1 MNEITIRQ
9 WYDTFKSGE
18 ELVEVRIVDNAYKR
32 TYSGYFTDVNT
43 LLNEI
48 RKYDNCN
55 IYFTLNAINPACYD
69 REQHDRIVTK
79 PKSTT
84 SDNDIVGR
92 DWILIDIDT
101 KKPSDTNS
109 TDEEKEMAKE
119 VVNNVFKFLRDEGF
133 EKPVVCDSGNGF
145 HLLYKIAMKNSNE
158 NTTICKEFLQVLDML
173 FSNPNVEIDCTTHNA
188 SRVCKLYG
196 TFSRKGSNT
205 KKRPQRESKILRIPD
220 EIKITPNEYFA
231 KVAAMLPKPE
241 QPSKSNYYSNE
252 KFDLEAF
259 LNKHHIAV
267 RNIVRTSSFTKYIL
281 DECPFNSSHRAPD
294 SAIFEM
300 SNGGLGFKCL
310 HSSCSQYTWKDFRL
324 KFEPDAY
331 DHKEYQRH
339 EHKMQ
344 YYSSQKKEPFVP
356 KKEDSAKGKK
366 WLAMTDVQY
375 VDMSKL
381 VAIPTGYKELDKKII
396 GLLMGDVTV
405 LSGLSG
411 CVDCD
416 TEYFNGTEWKKI
428 SDYSY
433 GDKVLQYNKDG
444 SAELVYPTDYIKK
457 QCDYLSL
464 IKSKYGVNQCVSDE
478 HRIVYQTSKKNL
490 AIKTFAELKEQHAG
504 SKHGFIGKFYTT
516 FNYSGKGIPLSE
528 FEIRLMCAIICDG
541 HFCNLYKDKSTCRIN
556 LKKERK
562 KQRLEWILG
571 KLNMPIDKHQWNPKD
586 LGYNSYLVK
595 APRIEKEFSNF
606 WYDCNKEQMAIIC
619 DEILNW
625 DGYITPKR
633 KNFSSISK
641 KTIDFIQFCF
651 ACCGYRSTISIDDR
665 LGQKHYK
672 NICYSLTIT
681 KRNMV
686 SIFAS
691 NNPKKEF
698 PIYKTK
704 DGYKYCFSVPS
715 GMLVLRREGRINI
728 TGNSGKSSWIDC
740 VVLNAVQRGYKVGIW
755 SGELQDFRF
764 QSWIDQIAAGKN
776 YVCKKE
782 GYENYYYAP
791 KNISNQINKWLEGKL
806 FLYNNNYGSKWQQL
820 FADIKTLVE
829 NEGTQLVVLD
839 NLMALQIDSYDGD
852 KYTQQTRFINDLK
865 EYAKAKN
872 IHVILVCHPRKE
884 GGFLRKESISGTA
897 DLTNLADSVI
907 IIHRI
912 GKDFE
917 QRAGEFFGKD
927 KVLPYLKYNSAIEVC
942 KNRSMGVI
950 DLLVGM
956 YYEVESRRLKNEIS
970 ENIVYGWQEQP
981 AQLTFEPT
989 PESDVSDLQDIYDNM
1004 SNQLP
1009 FGSELQELPF

>member
-411 CVDCD
+411 
-416 TEYFNGTEWKKI
+416 
-428 SDYSY
+428 
-433 GDKVLQYNKDG
+433 
-444 SAELVYPTDYIKK
+444 
-457 QCDYLSL
+457 
-464 IKSKYGVNQCVSDE
+464 
-478 HRIVYQTSKKNL
+478 
-490 AIKTFAELKEQHAG
+490 
-504 SKHGFIGKFYTT
+504 
-516 FNYSGKGIPLSE
+516 SGK
-528 FEIRLMCAIICDG
+528 
-541 HFCNLYKDKSTCRIN
+541 T
-556 LKKERK
+556 
-562 KQRLEWILG
+562 
-571 KLNMPIDKHQWNPKD
+571 
-586 LGYNSYLVK
+586 
-595 APRIEKEFSNF
+595 
-606 WYDCNKEQMAIIC
+606 
-619 DEILNW
+619 
-625 DGYITPKR
+625 
-633 KNFSSISK
+633 
-641 KTIDFIQFCF
+641 
-651 ACCGYRSTISIDDR
+651 
-665 LGQKHYK
+665 
-672 NICYSLTIT
+672 
-681 KRNMV
+681 
-686 SIFAS
+686 
-691 NNPKKEF
+691 
-698 PIYKTK
+698 
-704 DGYKYCFSVPS
+704 
-715 GMLVLRREGRINI
+715 
-728 TGNSGKSSWIDC
+728 SWIDC

-927 KVLPYLKYNSAIEVC
+927 KVIPYLKYNSVIEVC

-1009 FGSELQELPF
+1009 FGNELQELPF

>member
-43 LLNEI
+43 LLNGI

-344 YYSSQKKEPFVP
+344 YYSQQKKDVP
-356 KKEDSAKGKK
+356 KKEDSTKGKK

-411 CVDCD
+411 
-416 TEYFNGTEWKKI
+416 
-428 SDYSY
+428 
-433 GDKVLQYNKDG
+433 
-444 SAELVYPTDYIKK
+444 
-457 QCDYLSL
+457 
-464 IKSKYGVNQCVSDE
+464 
-478 HRIVYQTSKKNL
+478 
-490 AIKTFAELKEQHAG
+490 
-504 SKHGFIGKFYTT
+504 
-516 FNYSGKGIPLSE
+516 SGK
-528 FEIRLMCAIICDG
+528 
-541 HFCNLYKDKSTCRIN
+541 T
-556 LKKERK
+556 
-562 KQRLEWILG
+562 
-571 KLNMPIDKHQWNPKD
+571 
-586 LGYNSYLVK
+586 
-595 APRIEKEFSNF
+595 
-606 WYDCNKEQMAIIC
+606 
-619 DEILNW
+619 
-625 DGYITPKR
+625 
-633 KNFSSISK
+633 
-641 KTIDFIQFCF
+641 
-651 ACCGYRSTISIDDR
+651 
-665 LGQKHYK
+665 
-672 NICYSLTIT
+672 
-681 KRNMV
+681 
-686 SIFAS
+686 
-691 NNPKKEF
+691 
-698 PIYKTK
+698 
-704 DGYKYCFSVPS
+704 
-715 GMLVLRREGRINI
+715 
-728 TGNSGKSSWIDC
+728 SWIDC

-764 QSWIDQIAAGKN
+764 QSWIDQISAGKN

-791 KNISNQINKWLEGKL
+791 KNIANQINKWLEGKL
-806 FLYNNNYGSKWQQL
+806 FLYNNNYGSKWLQL

-829 NEGTQLVVLD
+829 NEGTQLIVLD

-927 KVLPYLKYNSAIEVC
+927 KVLPYLKYNSVIEVC

>member
-48 RKYDNCN
+48 GKYDNCN

-375 VDMSKL
+375 VDMSKM
-381 VAIPTGYKELDKKII
+381 ASIPTGYKELDKKII
-396 GLLMGDVTV
+396 GLLLGDVTV
-405 LSGLSG
+405 LSGGSG
-411 CVDCD
+411 
-416 TEYFNGTEWKKI
+416 
-428 SDYSY
+428 
-433 GDKVLQYNKDG
+433 
-444 SAELVYPTDYIKK
+444 A
-457 QCDYLSL
+457 
-464 IKSKYGVNQCVSDE
+464 
-478 HRIVYQTSKKNL
+478 
-490 AIKTFAELKEQHAG
+490 
-504 SKHGFIGKFYTT
+504 
-516 FNYSGKGIPLSE
+516 
-528 FEIRLMCAIICDG
+528 
-541 HFCNLYKDKSTCRIN
+541 
-556 LKKERK
+556 
-562 KQRLEWILG
+562 
-571 KLNMPIDKHQWNPKD
+571 
-586 LGYNSYLVK
+586 
-595 APRIEKEFSNF
+595 
-606 WYDCNKEQMAIIC
+606 
-619 DEILNW
+619 
-625 DGYITPKR
+625 
-633 KNFSSISK
+633 
-641 KTIDFIQFCF
+641 
-651 ACCGYRSTISIDDR
+651 
-665 LGQKHYK
+665 
-672 NICYSLTIT
+672 
-681 KRNMV
+681 
-686 SIFAS
+686 
-691 NNPKKEF
+691 
-698 PIYKTK
+698 
-704 DGYKYCFSVPS
+704 
-715 GMLVLRREGRINI
+715 
-728 TGNSGKSSWIDC
+728 GKSSWIDC
-740 VVLNAVQRGYKVGIW
+740 VALNAIQRGYKVGIW

-764 QSWIDQIAAGKN
+764 QSWINQIAAGKN
-776 YVCKKE
+776 YVCKRE
-782 GYENYYYAP
+782 GFENYYYAP
-791 KNISNQINKWLEGKL
+791 KNISNQISNWLEGKL

-820 FADIKTLVE
+820 FADVKELVDK
-829 NEGTQLVVLD
+829 EGVQLIVLD
-839 NLMALQIDSYDGD
+839 NLMALQIDNYEGD
-852 KYTQQTRFINDLK
+852 KYTQQTKFINDLK

-872 IHVILVCHPRKE
+872 VHVLLVCHPRKE
-884 GGFLRKESISGTA
+884 GIFLRKESISGTA
-897 DLTNLADSVI
+897 DLTNLADSVF

-927 KVLPYLKYNSAIEVC
+927 KVLPYLKYNSVIEVC

-1009 FGSELQELPF
+1009 FGSELPELPF

>member
-32 TYSGYFTDVNT
+32 TYSGYFTDVDT

-281 DECPFNSSHRAPD
+281 EECPFNSSHRAPD

-356 KKEDSAKGKK
+356 KKEDSTKGKK

-411 CVDCD
+411 
-416 TEYFNGTEWKKI
+416 
-428 SDYSY
+428 
-433 GDKVLQYNKDG
+433 
-444 SAELVYPTDYIKK
+444 
-457 QCDYLSL
+457 
-464 IKSKYGVNQCVSDE
+464 
-478 HRIVYQTSKKNL
+478 
-490 AIKTFAELKEQHAG
+490 
-504 SKHGFIGKFYTT
+504 
-516 FNYSGKGIPLSE
+516 SGK
-528 FEIRLMCAIICDG
+528 
-541 HFCNLYKDKSTCRIN
+541 T
-556 LKKERK
+556 
-562 KQRLEWILG
+562 
-571 KLNMPIDKHQWNPKD
+571 
-586 LGYNSYLVK
+586 
-595 APRIEKEFSNF
+595 
-606 WYDCNKEQMAIIC
+606 
-619 DEILNW
+619 
-625 DGYITPKR
+625 
-633 KNFSSISK
+633 
-641 KTIDFIQFCF
+641 
-651 ACCGYRSTISIDDR
+651 
-665 LGQKHYK
+665 
-672 NICYSLTIT
+672 
-681 KRNMV
+681 
-686 SIFAS
+686 
-691 NNPKKEF
+691 
-698 PIYKTK
+698 
-704 DGYKYCFSVPS
+704 
-715 GMLVLRREGRINI
+715 
-728 TGNSGKSSWIDC
+728 SWIDC

-764 QSWIDQIAAGKN
+764 QSWIDQISAGKN

-782 GYENYYYAP
+782 GYENYYYTP
-791 KNISNQINKWLEGKL
+791 KNIANQINKWLEGKL
-806 FLYNNNYGSKWQQL
+806 FLYNNNYGSEWQQL

-927 KVLPYLKYNSAIEVC
+927 KVLPYLKYNSVIEVC

-981 AQLTFEPT
+981 AQLTFETT

-1009 FGSELQELPF
+1009 FGNELQELPF

>member
-145 HLLYKIAMKNSNE
+145 HLLYKIAMKNNNE

-220 EIKITPNEYFA
+220 DVKITPNEYFA

-375 VDMSKL
+375 VDMSKM
-381 VAIPTGYKELDKKII
+381 ASIPTGYKELDKKII
-396 GLLMGDVTV
+396 GLLLGDVTV
-405 LSGLSG
+405 LSGGSG
-411 CVDCD
+411 
-416 TEYFNGTEWKKI
+416 
-428 SDYSY
+428 
-433 GDKVLQYNKDG
+433 
-444 SAELVYPTDYIKK
+444 A
-457 QCDYLSL
+457 
-464 IKSKYGVNQCVSDE
+464 
-478 HRIVYQTSKKNL
+478 
-490 AIKTFAELKEQHAG
+490 
-504 SKHGFIGKFYTT
+504 
-516 FNYSGKGIPLSE
+516 
-528 FEIRLMCAIICDG
+528 
-541 HFCNLYKDKSTCRIN
+541 
-556 LKKERK
+556 
-562 KQRLEWILG
+562 
-571 KLNMPIDKHQWNPKD
+571 
-586 LGYNSYLVK
+586 
-595 APRIEKEFSNF
+595 
-606 WYDCNKEQMAIIC
+606 
-619 DEILNW
+619 
-625 DGYITPKR
+625 
-633 KNFSSISK
+633 
-641 KTIDFIQFCF
+641 
-651 ACCGYRSTISIDDR
+651 
-665 LGQKHYK
+665 
-672 NICYSLTIT
+672 
-681 KRNMV
+681 
-686 SIFAS
+686 
-691 NNPKKEF
+691 
-698 PIYKTK
+698 
-704 DGYKYCFSVPS
+704 
-715 GMLVLRREGRINI
+715 
-728 TGNSGKSSWIDC
+728 GKSSWIDC
-740 VVLNAVQRGYKVGIW
+740 VALNAIQRGYKVGIW

-764 QSWIDQIAAGKN
+764 QSWINQIAAGKN
-776 YVCKKE
+776 YVCKRE
-782 GYENYYYAP
+782 GFENYYYAP
-791 KNISNQINKWLEGKL
+791 KNISNQISNWLEGKL

-820 FADIKTLVE
+820 FADVKELVDK
-829 NEGTQLVVLD
+829 EGVQLIVLD
-839 NLMALQIDSYDGD
+839 NLMALQIDNYEGD
-852 KYTQQTRFINDLK
+852 KYTQQTKFINDLK

-872 IHVILVCHPRKE
+872 VHVLLVCHPRKE
-884 GGFLRKESISGTA
+884 GIFLRKESISGTA
-897 DLTNLADSVI
+897 DLTNLADSVF

-927 KVLPYLKYNSAIEVC
+927 KVLPYLKYNSVIEVC

-981 AQLTFEPT
+981 TQLTFEPA

-1009 FGSELQELPF
+1009 FGNELQELPF

>member
-92 DWILIDIDT
+92 DWMLIDIDT

-173 FSNPNVEIDCTTHNA
+173 FSNPNVEIDCTTFNS
-188 SRVCKLYG
+188 SRICKLYG

-220 EIKITPNEYFA
+220 DVKITPNEYFA

-344 YYSSQKKEPFVP
+344 YYSQQKKEPFVP
-356 KKEDSAKGKK
+356 KKEDSTKGKK
-366 WLAMTDVQY
+366 WLAMTDIQY

-411 CVDCD
+411 
-416 TEYFNGTEWKKI
+416 
-428 SDYSY
+428 
-433 GDKVLQYNKDG
+433 
-444 SAELVYPTDYIKK
+444 
-457 QCDYLSL
+457 
-464 IKSKYGVNQCVSDE
+464 
-478 HRIVYQTSKKNL
+478 
-490 AIKTFAELKEQHAG
+490 
-504 SKHGFIGKFYTT
+504 
-516 FNYSGKGIPLSE
+516 SGK
-528 FEIRLMCAIICDG
+528 
-541 HFCNLYKDKSTCRIN
+541 T
-556 LKKERK
+556 
-562 KQRLEWILG
+562 
-571 KLNMPIDKHQWNPKD
+571 
-586 LGYNSYLVK
+586 
-595 APRIEKEFSNF
+595 
-606 WYDCNKEQMAIIC
+606 
-619 DEILNW
+619 
-625 DGYITPKR
+625 
-633 KNFSSISK
+633 
-641 KTIDFIQFCF
+641 
-651 ACCGYRSTISIDDR
+651 
-665 LGQKHYK
+665 
-672 NICYSLTIT
+672 
-681 KRNMV
+681 
-686 SIFAS
+686 
-691 NNPKKEF
+691 
-698 PIYKTK
+698 
-704 DGYKYCFSVPS
+704 
-715 GMLVLRREGRINI
+715 
-728 TGNSGKSSWIDC
+728 SWIDC

-764 QSWIDQIAAGKN
+764 QSWIDQISAGKN

-829 NEGTQLVVLD
+829 NEGTQLIVLD

-927 KVLPYLKYNSAIEVC
+927 KVLPYLKYNSVIEVC

>member
-55 IYFTLNAINPACYD
+55 IYFTLNAINPACYG

-188 SRVCKLYG
+188 SRTCKLYG

-241 QPSKSNYYSNE
+241 QPSKSNYYRNE

-281 DECPFNSSHRAPD
+281 DECPFNNSHRAPD

-344 YYSSQKKEPFVP
+344 YYSQQKKEPFVP

-366 WLAMTDVQY
+366 WLTMTDVQY
-375 VDMSKL
+375 VDMSKM
-381 VAIPTGYKELDKKII
+381 ASIPTGYKELDKKII
-396 GLLMGDVTV
+396 GLLLGDVTV
-405 LSGLSG
+405 LSGGSG
-411 CVDCD
+411 
-416 TEYFNGTEWKKI
+416 
-428 SDYSY
+428 
-433 GDKVLQYNKDG
+433 
-444 SAELVYPTDYIKK
+444 A
-457 QCDYLSL
+457 
-464 IKSKYGVNQCVSDE
+464 
-478 HRIVYQTSKKNL
+478 
-490 AIKTFAELKEQHAG
+490 
-504 SKHGFIGKFYTT
+504 
-516 FNYSGKGIPLSE
+516 
-528 FEIRLMCAIICDG
+528 
-541 HFCNLYKDKSTCRIN
+541 
-556 LKKERK
+556 
-562 KQRLEWILG
+562 
-571 KLNMPIDKHQWNPKD
+571 
-586 LGYNSYLVK
+586 
-595 APRIEKEFSNF
+595 
-606 WYDCNKEQMAIIC
+606 
-619 DEILNW
+619 
-625 DGYITPKR
+625 
-633 KNFSSISK
+633 
-641 KTIDFIQFCF
+641 
-651 ACCGYRSTISIDDR
+651 
-665 LGQKHYK
+665 
-672 NICYSLTIT
+672 
-681 KRNMV
+681 
-686 SIFAS
+686 
-691 NNPKKEF
+691 
-698 PIYKTK
+698 
-704 DGYKYCFSVPS
+704 
-715 GMLVLRREGRINI
+715 
-728 TGNSGKSSWIDC
+728 GKSSWIDC
-740 VVLNAVQRGYKVGIW
+740 VALNAIQRGYKVGIW

-764 QSWIDQIAAGKN
+764 QSWINQIAAGKN
-776 YVCKKE
+776 YVCKRE
-782 GYENYYYAP
+782 GFENYYYAP
-791 KNISNQINKWLEGKL
+791 KNISNQISNWLEGKL

-820 FADIKTLVE
+820 FADVKELVDK
-829 NEGTQLVVLD
+829 EGVQLIVLD
-839 NLMALQIDSYDGD
+839 NLMALQIDNYEGD
-852 KYTQQTRFINDLK
+852 KYTQQTKFINDLK

-872 IHVILVCHPRKE
+872 VHVLLVCHPRKE
-884 GGFLRKESISGTA
+884 GIFLRKESISGTA
-897 DLTNLADSVI
+897 DLTNLADSVF

-927 KVLPYLKYNSAIEVC
+927 KVLPYLKYNSVIEVC

>member
-344 YYSSQKKEPFVP
+344 YYSQQKKEPFVP

-375 VDMSKL
+375 VDMSKM
-381 VAIPTGYKELDKKII
+381 ASIPTGYKELDKKII
-396 GLLMGDVTV
+396 GLLLGDVTV
-405 LSGLSG
+405 LSGGSG
-411 CVDCD
+411 
-416 TEYFNGTEWKKI
+416 
-428 SDYSY
+428 
-433 GDKVLQYNKDG
+433 
-444 SAELVYPTDYIKK
+444 A
-457 QCDYLSL
+457 
-464 IKSKYGVNQCVSDE
+464 
-478 HRIVYQTSKKNL
+478 
-490 AIKTFAELKEQHAG
+490 
-504 SKHGFIGKFYTT
+504 
-516 FNYSGKGIPLSE
+516 
-528 FEIRLMCAIICDG
+528 
-541 HFCNLYKDKSTCRIN
+541 
-556 LKKERK
+556 
-562 KQRLEWILG
+562 
-571 KLNMPIDKHQWNPKD
+571 
-586 LGYNSYLVK
+586 
-595 APRIEKEFSNF
+595 
-606 WYDCNKEQMAIIC
+606 
-619 DEILNW
+619 
-625 DGYITPKR
+625 
-633 KNFSSISK
+633 
-641 KTIDFIQFCF
+641 
-651 ACCGYRSTISIDDR
+651 
-665 LGQKHYK
+665 
-672 NICYSLTIT
+672 
-681 KRNMV
+681 
-686 SIFAS
+686 
-691 NNPKKEF
+691 
-698 PIYKTK
+698 
-704 DGYKYCFSVPS
+704 
-715 GMLVLRREGRINI
+715 
-728 TGNSGKSSWIDC
+728 GKSSWIDC
-740 VVLNAVQRGYKVGIW
+740 VALNAIQRGYKVGIW

-764 QSWIDQIAAGKN
+764 QSWINQIAAGKN
-776 YVCKKE
+776 YVCKRE
-782 GYENYYYAP
+782 GFENYYYAP
-791 KNISNQINKWLEGKL
+791 KNISNQISNWLEGKL

-820 FADIKTLVE
+820 FADVKELVDK
-829 NEGTQLVVLD
+829 EGVQLIVLD
-839 NLMALQIDSYDGD
+839 NLMALQIDNYEGD
-852 KYTQQTRFINDLK
+852 KYTQQTKFINDLK

-872 IHVILVCHPRKE
+872 VHVLLVCHPRKE
-884 GGFLRKESISGTA
+884 GIFLRKESISGTA
-897 DLTNLADSVI
+897 DLTNLADSVF

-927 KVLPYLKYNSAIEVC
+927 KVLPYLKYNSVIEVC

-981 AQLTFEPT
+981 AQLTFGPT

-1009 FGSELQELPF
+1009 FGNELQELPF

>member
-1 MNEITIRQ
+1 MTMNEITIRQ

-32 TYSGYFTDVNT
+32 TYSGYFTDVDT

-69 REQHDRIVTK
+69 REQHDMIVTK

-173 FSNPNVEIDCTTHNA
+173 FSNSNVEIDCTTHNA

-220 EIKITPNEYFA
+220 EVKITPNEYFA

-259 LNKHHIAV
+259 LNKHHISV

-344 YYSSQKKEPFVP
+344 YYSQQKKEPFVP
-356 KKEDSAKGKK
+356 KKEDSTKGKK

-375 VDMSKL
+375 VDMSKM
-381 VAIPTGYKELDKKII
+381 ASIPTGYKELDKKII
-396 GLLMGDVTV
+396 GLLLGDVTV
-405 LSGLSG
+405 LSGGSG
-411 CVDCD
+411 
-416 TEYFNGTEWKKI
+416 
-428 SDYSY
+428 
-433 GDKVLQYNKDG
+433 
-444 SAELVYPTDYIKK
+444 A
-457 QCDYLSL
+457 
-464 IKSKYGVNQCVSDE
+464 
-478 HRIVYQTSKKNL
+478 
-490 AIKTFAELKEQHAG
+490 
-504 SKHGFIGKFYTT
+504 
-516 FNYSGKGIPLSE
+516 
-528 FEIRLMCAIICDG
+528 
-541 HFCNLYKDKSTCRIN
+541 
-556 LKKERK
+556 
-562 KQRLEWILG
+562 
-571 KLNMPIDKHQWNPKD
+571 
-586 LGYNSYLVK
+586 
-595 APRIEKEFSNF
+595 
-606 WYDCNKEQMAIIC
+606 
-619 DEILNW
+619 
-625 DGYITPKR
+625 
-633 KNFSSISK
+633 
-641 KTIDFIQFCF
+641 
-651 ACCGYRSTISIDDR
+651 
-665 LGQKHYK
+665 
-672 NICYSLTIT
+672 
-681 KRNMV
+681 
-686 SIFAS
+686 
-691 NNPKKEF
+691 
-698 PIYKTK
+698 
-704 DGYKYCFSVPS
+704 
-715 GMLVLRREGRINI
+715 
-728 TGNSGKSSWIDC
+728 GKSSWIDC
-740 VVLNAVQRGYKVGIW
+740 VALNAIQRGYKVGIW

-764 QSWIDQIAAGKN
+764 QSWINQIAAGKN
-776 YVCKKE
+776 YVCKRE
-782 GYENYYYAP
+782 GFENYYYAP
-791 KNISNQINKWLEGKL
+791 KNISNQISNWLEGKL

-820 FADIKTLVE
+820 FADVKELVDK
-829 NEGTQLVVLD
+829 EGVQLIVLD
-839 NLMALQIDSYDGD
+839 NLMALQIDNYEGD
-852 KYTQQTRFINDLK
+852 KYTQQTKFINDLK

-872 IHVILVCHPRKE
+872 VHVLLVCHPRKE
-884 GGFLRKESISGTA
+884 GIFLRKESISGTA
-897 DLTNLADSVI
+897 DLTNLADSVF

-927 KVLPYLKYNSAIEVC
+927 KVTPYLKYNSVIEVC

-1009 FGSELQELPF
+1009 FGNELQELPF

>member
-173 FSNPNVEIDCTTHNA
+173 FSNPNVEIDCSTFNS
-188 SRVCKLYG
+188 SRICKLYG

-220 EIKITPNEYFA
+220 EVKITPNEYFA

-344 YYSSQKKEPFVP
+344 YYSQQKKEPFVP
-356 KKEDSAKGKK
+356 KKEDSTKGKK

-381 VAIPTGYKELDKKII
+381 VAIPTGYKGLDKKII

-411 CVDCD
+411 
-416 TEYFNGTEWKKI
+416 
-428 SDYSY
+428 
-433 GDKVLQYNKDG
+433 
-444 SAELVYPTDYIKK
+444 
-457 QCDYLSL
+457 
-464 IKSKYGVNQCVSDE
+464 
-478 HRIVYQTSKKNL
+478 
-490 AIKTFAELKEQHAG
+490 
-504 SKHGFIGKFYTT
+504 
-516 FNYSGKGIPLSE
+516 SGK
-528 FEIRLMCAIICDG
+528 
-541 HFCNLYKDKSTCRIN
+541 T
-556 LKKERK
+556 
-562 KQRLEWILG
+562 
-571 KLNMPIDKHQWNPKD
+571 
-586 LGYNSYLVK
+586 
-595 APRIEKEFSNF
+595 
-606 WYDCNKEQMAIIC
+606 
-619 DEILNW
+619 
-625 DGYITPKR
+625 
-633 KNFSSISK
+633 
-641 KTIDFIQFCF
+641 
-651 ACCGYRSTISIDDR
+651 
-665 LGQKHYK
+665 
-672 NICYSLTIT
+672 
-681 KRNMV
+681 
-686 SIFAS
+686 
-691 NNPKKEF
+691 
-698 PIYKTK
+698 
-704 DGYKYCFSVPS
+704 
-715 GMLVLRREGRINI
+715 
-728 TGNSGKSSWIDC
+728 SWIDC

-764 QSWIDQIAAGKN
+764 QSWIDQISAGKN

-791 KNISNQINKWLEGKL
+791 KNIANQINKWLEGKL
-806 FLYNNNYGSKWQQL
+806 FLYNNNYGSKWKQL

-897 DLTNLADSVI
+897 DLTNIADSVI

-927 KVLPYLKYNSAIEVC
+927 KVLPYLKYNSVIEVC

-956 YYEVESRRLKNEIS
+956 YFEVESRRLKNEIS

-1009 FGSELQELPF
+1009 FGNELQELPF

>member
-252 KFDLEAF
+252 EFDLEAF

-344 YYSSQKKEPFVP
+344 YYSQQKKEPFVP

-375 VDMSKL
+375 VDMSKM
-381 VAIPTGYKELDKKII
+381 ASIPTGYKELDKKII
-396 GLLMGDVTV
+396 GLLLGDVTV
-405 LSGLSG
+405 LSGGSG
-411 CVDCD
+411 
-416 TEYFNGTEWKKI
+416 
-428 SDYSY
+428 
-433 GDKVLQYNKDG
+433 
-444 SAELVYPTDYIKK
+444 A
-457 QCDYLSL
+457 
-464 IKSKYGVNQCVSDE
+464 
-478 HRIVYQTSKKNL
+478 
-490 AIKTFAELKEQHAG
+490 
-504 SKHGFIGKFYTT
+504 
-516 FNYSGKGIPLSE
+516 
-528 FEIRLMCAIICDG
+528 
-541 HFCNLYKDKSTCRIN
+541 
-556 LKKERK
+556 
-562 KQRLEWILG
+562 
-571 KLNMPIDKHQWNPKD
+571 
-586 LGYNSYLVK
+586 
-595 APRIEKEFSNF
+595 
-606 WYDCNKEQMAIIC
+606 
-619 DEILNW
+619 
-625 DGYITPKR
+625 
-633 KNFSSISK
+633 
-641 KTIDFIQFCF
+641 
-651 ACCGYRSTISIDDR
+651 
-665 LGQKHYK
+665 
-672 NICYSLTIT
+672 
-681 KRNMV
+681 
-686 SIFAS
+686 
-691 NNPKKEF
+691 
-698 PIYKTK
+698 
-704 DGYKYCFSVPS
+704 
-715 GMLVLRREGRINI
+715 
-728 TGNSGKSSWIDC
+728 GKSSWIDC
-740 VVLNAVQRGYKVGIW
+740 VALNAIQRGYKVGIW

-764 QSWIDQIAAGKN
+764 QSWINQIAAGKN
-776 YVCKKE
+776 YVCKRE
-782 GYENYYYAP
+782 GFENYYYAP
-791 KNISNQINKWLEGKL
+791 KNISNQISNWLEGKL

-820 FADIKTLVE
+820 FADVKELVDK
-829 NEGTQLVVLD
+829 EGVQLIVLD
-839 NLMALQIDSYDGD
+839 NLMALQIDNYEGD
-852 KYTQQTRFINDLK
+852 KYTQQTKFINDLK

-872 IHVILVCHPRKE
+872 VHVLLVCHPRKE
-884 GGFLRKESISGTA
+884 GIFLRKESISGTA
-897 DLTNLADSVI
+897 DLTNLADSVF

-927 KVLPYLKYNSAIEVC
+927 KVLPYLKYNSVIEVC

-1009 FGSELQELPF
+1009 FGSELPELPF

>member
-32 TYSGYFTDVNT
+32 TYSGYFTDVDT

-173 FSNPNVEIDCTTHNA
+173 FSNPNVEIDCTTYNA

-375 VDMSKL
+375 VDMSKM
-381 VAIPTGYKELDKKII
+381 ASIPTGYKELDKKII
-396 GLLMGDVTV
+396 GLLLGDVTV
-405 LSGLSG
+405 LSGGSG
-411 CVDCD
+411 
-416 TEYFNGTEWKKI
+416 
-428 SDYSY
+428 
-433 GDKVLQYNKDG
+433 
-444 SAELVYPTDYIKK
+444 A
-457 QCDYLSL
+457 
-464 IKSKYGVNQCVSDE
+464 
-478 HRIVYQTSKKNL
+478 
-490 AIKTFAELKEQHAG
+490 
-504 SKHGFIGKFYTT
+504 
-516 FNYSGKGIPLSE
+516 
-528 FEIRLMCAIICDG
+528 
-541 HFCNLYKDKSTCRIN
+541 
-556 LKKERK
+556 
-562 KQRLEWILG
+562 
-571 KLNMPIDKHQWNPKD
+571 
-586 LGYNSYLVK
+586 
-595 APRIEKEFSNF
+595 
-606 WYDCNKEQMAIIC
+606 
-619 DEILNW
+619 
-625 DGYITPKR
+625 
-633 KNFSSISK
+633 
-641 KTIDFIQFCF
+641 
-651 ACCGYRSTISIDDR
+651 
-665 LGQKHYK
+665 
-672 NICYSLTIT
+672 
-681 KRNMV
+681 
-686 SIFAS
+686 
-691 NNPKKEF
+691 
-698 PIYKTK
+698 
-704 DGYKYCFSVPS
+704 
-715 GMLVLRREGRINI
+715 
-728 TGNSGKSSWIDC
+728 GKSSWIDC
-740 VVLNAVQRGYKVGIW
+740 VALNAIQRGYKVGIW

-764 QSWIDQIAAGKN
+764 QSWINQIAAGKN
-776 YVCKKE
+776 YVCKRE
-782 GYENYYYAP
+782 GFENYYYAP
-791 KNISNQINKWLEGKL
+791 KNISNQISNWLEGKL

-820 FADIKTLVE
+820 FADVKELVDK
-829 NEGTQLVVLD
+829 EGVQLIVLD
-839 NLMALQIDSYDGD
+839 NLMALQIDNYEGD
-852 KYTQQTRFINDLK
+852 KYTQQTKFINDLK

-872 IHVILVCHPRKE
+872 VHVLLVCHPRKE
-884 GGFLRKESISGTA
+884 GIFLRKESISGTA
-897 DLTNLADSVI
+897 DLTNLADSVF

-927 KVLPYLKYNSAIEVC
+927 KVLPYLKYNSVIEVC

-1009 FGSELQELPF
+1009 FGNELQELPF

>member
-281 DECPFNSSHRAPD
+281 EECPFNSSHRAPD

-375 VDMSKL
+375 VDMSKM
-381 VAIPTGYKELDKKII
+381 ASIPTGYKELDKKII
-396 GLLMGDVTV
+396 GLLLGDVTV
-405 LSGLSG
+405 LSGGSG
-411 CVDCD
+411 
-416 TEYFNGTEWKKI
+416 
-428 SDYSY
+428 
-433 GDKVLQYNKDG
+433 
-444 SAELVYPTDYIKK
+444 A
-457 QCDYLSL
+457 
-464 IKSKYGVNQCVSDE
+464 
-478 HRIVYQTSKKNL
+478 
-490 AIKTFAELKEQHAG
+490 
-504 SKHGFIGKFYTT
+504 
-516 FNYSGKGIPLSE
+516 
-528 FEIRLMCAIICDG
+528 
-541 HFCNLYKDKSTCRIN
+541 
-556 LKKERK
+556 
-562 KQRLEWILG
+562 
-571 KLNMPIDKHQWNPKD
+571 
-586 LGYNSYLVK
+586 
-595 APRIEKEFSNF
+595 
-606 WYDCNKEQMAIIC
+606 
-619 DEILNW
+619 
-625 DGYITPKR
+625 
-633 KNFSSISK
+633 
-641 KTIDFIQFCF
+641 
-651 ACCGYRSTISIDDR
+651 
-665 LGQKHYK
+665 
-672 NICYSLTIT
+672 
-681 KRNMV
+681 
-686 SIFAS
+686 
-691 NNPKKEF
+691 
-698 PIYKTK
+698 
-704 DGYKYCFSVPS
+704 
-715 GMLVLRREGRINI
+715 
-728 TGNSGKSSWIDC
+728 GKSSWIDC
-740 VVLNAVQRGYKVGIW
+740 VALNAIQRGYKVGIW

-764 QSWIDQIAAGKN
+764 QSWINQIAAGKN
-776 YVCKKE
+776 YVCKRE
-782 GYENYYYAP
+782 GFENYYYAP
-791 KNISNQINKWLEGKL
+791 KNISNQISNWLEGKL

-820 FADIKTLVE
+820 FADVKELVDK
-829 NEGTQLVVLD
+829 EGVQLIVLD
-839 NLMALQIDSYDGD
+839 NLMALQIDNYEGD
-852 KYTQQTRFINDLK
+852 KYTQQTKFINDLK

-872 IHVILVCHPRKE
+872 VHVLLVCHPRKE
-884 GGFLRKESISGTA
+884 GIFLRKESISGTA
-897 DLTNLADSVI
+897 DLTNLADSVF

-927 KVLPYLKYNSAIEVC
+927 KVLPYLKYNSVIEVC

-981 AQLTFEPT
+981 AQLTFETT

-1009 FGSELQELPF
+1009 FGNELQELPF

>member
-344 YYSSQKKEPFVP
+344 YYSQQKKEPFVP
-356 KKEDSAKGKK
+356 KKEDSTKGKK

-411 CVDCD
+411 
-416 TEYFNGTEWKKI
+416 
-428 SDYSY
+428 
-433 GDKVLQYNKDG
+433 
-444 SAELVYPTDYIKK
+444 
-457 QCDYLSL
+457 
-464 IKSKYGVNQCVSDE
+464 
-478 HRIVYQTSKKNL
+478 
-490 AIKTFAELKEQHAG
+490 
-504 SKHGFIGKFYTT
+504 
-516 FNYSGKGIPLSE
+516 SGK
-528 FEIRLMCAIICDG
+528 
-541 HFCNLYKDKSTCRIN
+541 T
-556 LKKERK
+556 
-562 KQRLEWILG
+562 
-571 KLNMPIDKHQWNPKD
+571 
-586 LGYNSYLVK
+586 
-595 APRIEKEFSNF
+595 
-606 WYDCNKEQMAIIC
+606 
-619 DEILNW
+619 
-625 DGYITPKR
+625 
-633 KNFSSISK
+633 
-641 KTIDFIQFCF
+641 
-651 ACCGYRSTISIDDR
+651 
-665 LGQKHYK
+665 
-672 NICYSLTIT
+672 
-681 KRNMV
+681 
-686 SIFAS
+686 
-691 NNPKKEF
+691 
-698 PIYKTK
+698 
-704 DGYKYCFSVPS
+704 
-715 GMLVLRREGRINI
+715 
-728 TGNSGKSSWIDC
+728 SWIDC

-764 QSWIDQIAAGKN
+764 QSWIDQISAGKN

-791 KNISNQINKWLEGKL
+791 KNIANQINKWLEGKL

-917 QRAGEFFGKD
+917 QRAGEFFGKG
-927 KVLPYLKYNSAIEVC
+927 KVLPYLKYNSVIEVC

-981 AQLTFEPT
+981 AQLTFETT

>member
-375 VDMSKL
+375 VDMSKM
-381 VAIPTGYKELDKKII
+381 ASIPTGYKELDKKII
-396 GLLMGDVTV
+396 GLLLGDVTV
-405 LSGLSG
+405 LSGGSG
-411 CVDCD
+411 
-416 TEYFNGTEWKKI
+416 
-428 SDYSY
+428 
-433 GDKVLQYNKDG
+433 
-444 SAELVYPTDYIKK
+444 A
-457 QCDYLSL
+457 
-464 IKSKYGVNQCVSDE
+464 
-478 HRIVYQTSKKNL
+478 
-490 AIKTFAELKEQHAG
+490 
-504 SKHGFIGKFYTT
+504 
-516 FNYSGKGIPLSE
+516 
-528 FEIRLMCAIICDG
+528 
-541 HFCNLYKDKSTCRIN
+541 
-556 LKKERK
+556 
-562 KQRLEWILG
+562 
-571 KLNMPIDKHQWNPKD
+571 
-586 LGYNSYLVK
+586 
-595 APRIEKEFSNF
+595 
-606 WYDCNKEQMAIIC
+606 
-619 DEILNW
+619 
-625 DGYITPKR
+625 
-633 KNFSSISK
+633 
-641 KTIDFIQFCF
+641 
-651 ACCGYRSTISIDDR
+651 
-665 LGQKHYK
+665 
-672 NICYSLTIT
+672 
-681 KRNMV
+681 
-686 SIFAS
+686 
-691 NNPKKEF
+691 
-698 PIYKTK
+698 
-704 DGYKYCFSVPS
+704 
-715 GMLVLRREGRINI
+715 
-728 TGNSGKSSWIDC
+728 GKSSWIDC
-740 VVLNAVQRGYKVGIW
+740 VALNAIQRGYKVGIW

-764 QSWIDQIAAGKN
+764 QSWINQIAAGKN
-776 YVCKKE
+776 YVCKRE
-782 GYENYYYAP
+782 GFENYYYAP
-791 KNISNQINKWLEGKL
+791 KNISNQISNWLEGKL

-820 FADIKTLVE
+820 FADVKELVDK
-829 NEGTQLVVLD
+829 EGVQLIVLD
-839 NLMALQIDSYDGD
+839 NLMALQIDNYEGD
-852 KYTQQTRFINDLK
+852 KYTQQTKFINDLK

-872 IHVILVCHPRKE
+872 VHVLLVCHPRKE
-884 GGFLRKESISGTA
+884 GIFLRKESISGTA
-897 DLTNLADSVI
+897 DLTNLADSVF

-927 KVLPYLKYNSAIEVC
+927 KVLPYLKYNSVIEVC

-981 AQLTFEPT
+981 SQLTFEPT

-1009 FGSELQELPF
+1009 FGNELQELPF

>member
-145 HLLYKIAMKNSNE
+145 HLLYKIAMKNNNE

-173 FSNPNVEIDCTTHNA
+173 FSNPNVEIDCSTFNS
-188 SRVCKLYG
+188 SRICKLYG

-220 EIKITPNEYFA
+220 DVKITPNEYFA

-375 VDMSKL
+375 VDMSKM
-381 VAIPTGYKELDKKII
+381 ASIPTGYKELDKKII
-396 GLLMGDVTV
+396 GLLLGDVTV
-405 LSGLSG
+405 LSGGSG
-411 CVDCD
+411 
-416 TEYFNGTEWKKI
+416 
-428 SDYSY
+428 
-433 GDKVLQYNKDG
+433 
-444 SAELVYPTDYIKK
+444 A
-457 QCDYLSL
+457 
-464 IKSKYGVNQCVSDE
+464 
-478 HRIVYQTSKKNL
+478 
-490 AIKTFAELKEQHAG
+490 
-504 SKHGFIGKFYTT
+504 
-516 FNYSGKGIPLSE
+516 
-528 FEIRLMCAIICDG
+528 
-541 HFCNLYKDKSTCRIN
+541 
-556 LKKERK
+556 
-562 KQRLEWILG
+562 
-571 KLNMPIDKHQWNPKD
+571 
-586 LGYNSYLVK
+586 
-595 APRIEKEFSNF
+595 
-606 WYDCNKEQMAIIC
+606 
-619 DEILNW
+619 
-625 DGYITPKR
+625 
-633 KNFSSISK
+633 
-641 KTIDFIQFCF
+641 
-651 ACCGYRSTISIDDR
+651 
-665 LGQKHYK
+665 
-672 NICYSLTIT
+672 
-681 KRNMV
+681 
-686 SIFAS
+686 
-691 NNPKKEF
+691 
-698 PIYKTK
+698 
-704 DGYKYCFSVPS
+704 
-715 GMLVLRREGRINI
+715 
-728 TGNSGKSSWIDC
+728 GKSSWIDC
-740 VVLNAVQRGYKVGIW
+740 VALNAIQRGYKVGIW

-764 QSWIDQIAAGKN
+764 QSWINQIAAGKN
-776 YVCKKE
+776 YVCKRE
-782 GYENYYYAP
+782 GFENYYYAP
-791 KNISNQINKWLEGKL
+791 KNISNQISNWLEGKL

-820 FADIKTLVE
+820 FADVKELVDK
-829 NEGTQLVVLD
+829 EGVQLIVLD
-839 NLMALQIDSYDGD
+839 NLMALQIDNYEGD
-852 KYTQQTRFINDLK
+852 KYTQQTKFINDLK

-872 IHVILVCHPRKE
+872 VHVLLVCHPRKE
-884 GGFLRKESISGTA
+884 GIFLRKESISGTA
-897 DLTNLADSVI
+897 DLTNLADSVF

-927 KVLPYLKYNSAIEVC
+927 KVLPYLKYNSVIEVC

>member
-220 EIKITPNEYFA
+220 DVKITPNEYFA

-375 VDMSKL
+375 VDMSKM
-381 VAIPTGYKELDKKII
+381 ASIPTGYKELDKKII
-396 GLLMGDVTV
+396 GLLLGDVTV
-405 LSGLSG
+405 LSGGSG
-411 CVDCD
+411 
-416 TEYFNGTEWKKI
+416 
-428 SDYSY
+428 
-433 GDKVLQYNKDG
+433 
-444 SAELVYPTDYIKK
+444 A
-457 QCDYLSL
+457 
-464 IKSKYGVNQCVSDE
+464 
-478 HRIVYQTSKKNL
+478 
-490 AIKTFAELKEQHAG
+490 
-504 SKHGFIGKFYTT
+504 
-516 FNYSGKGIPLSE
+516 
-528 FEIRLMCAIICDG
+528 
-541 HFCNLYKDKSTCRIN
+541 
-556 LKKERK
+556 
-562 KQRLEWILG
+562 
-571 KLNMPIDKHQWNPKD
+571 
-586 LGYNSYLVK
+586 
-595 APRIEKEFSNF
+595 
-606 WYDCNKEQMAIIC
+606 
-619 DEILNW
+619 
-625 DGYITPKR
+625 
-633 KNFSSISK
+633 
-641 KTIDFIQFCF
+641 
-651 ACCGYRSTISIDDR
+651 
-665 LGQKHYK
+665 
-672 NICYSLTIT
+672 
-681 KRNMV
+681 
-686 SIFAS
+686 
-691 NNPKKEF
+691 
-698 PIYKTK
+698 
-704 DGYKYCFSVPS
+704 
-715 GMLVLRREGRINI
+715 
-728 TGNSGKSSWIDC
+728 GKSSWIDC
-740 VVLNAVQRGYKVGIW
+740 VALNAIQRGYKVGIW

-764 QSWIDQIAAGKN
+764 QSWINQIAAGKN
-776 YVCKKE
+776 YVCKRE
-782 GYENYYYAP
+782 GFENYYYAP
-791 KNISNQINKWLEGKL
+791 KNISNQISNWLEGKL

-820 FADIKTLVE
+820 FADVKELVDK
-829 NEGTQLVVLD
+829 EGVQLIVLD
-839 NLMALQIDSYDGD
+839 NLMALQIDNYEGD
-852 KYTQQTRFINDLK
+852 KYTQQTKFINDLK

-872 IHVILVCHPRKE
+872 VHVLLVCHPRKE
-884 GGFLRKESISGTA
+884 GIFLRKESISGTA
-897 DLTNLADSVI
+897 DLTNLADSVF

-927 KVLPYLKYNSAIEVC
+927 KVIPYLKYNSVIEVC

-956 YYEVESRRLKNEIS
+956 YFEVESRRLKNEIS

-1009 FGSELQELPF
+1009 FGNELQELPF

>member
-344 YYSSQKKEPFVP
+344 YYSQQKKEPFVP

-375 VDMSKL
+375 VDMSKM
-381 VAIPTGYKELDKKII
+381 ASIPTGYKELDKKII
-396 GLLMGDVTV
+396 GLLLGDVTV
-405 LSGLSG
+405 LSGGSG
-411 CVDCD
+411 
-416 TEYFNGTEWKKI
+416 
-428 SDYSY
+428 
-433 GDKVLQYNKDG
+433 
-444 SAELVYPTDYIKK
+444 A
-457 QCDYLSL
+457 
-464 IKSKYGVNQCVSDE
+464 
-478 HRIVYQTSKKNL
+478 
-490 AIKTFAELKEQHAG
+490 
-504 SKHGFIGKFYTT
+504 
-516 FNYSGKGIPLSE
+516 
-528 FEIRLMCAIICDG
+528 
-541 HFCNLYKDKSTCRIN
+541 
-556 LKKERK
+556 
-562 KQRLEWILG
+562 
-571 KLNMPIDKHQWNPKD
+571 
-586 LGYNSYLVK
+586 
-595 APRIEKEFSNF
+595 
-606 WYDCNKEQMAIIC
+606 
-619 DEILNW
+619 
-625 DGYITPKR
+625 
-633 KNFSSISK
+633 
-641 KTIDFIQFCF
+641 
-651 ACCGYRSTISIDDR
+651 
-665 LGQKHYK
+665 
-672 NICYSLTIT
+672 
-681 KRNMV
+681 
-686 SIFAS
+686 
-691 NNPKKEF
+691 
-698 PIYKTK
+698 
-704 DGYKYCFSVPS
+704 
-715 GMLVLRREGRINI
+715 
-728 TGNSGKSSWIDC
+728 GKSSWIDC
-740 VVLNAVQRGYKVGIW
+740 VALNAIQRGYKVGIW

-764 QSWIDQIAAGKN
+764 QSWINQIAAGKN
-776 YVCKKE
+776 YVCKRE
-782 GYENYYYAP
+782 GFENYYYAP
-791 KNISNQINKWLEGKL
+791 KNISNQISNWLEGKL

-820 FADIKTLVE
+820 FADVKELVDK
-829 NEGTQLVVLD
+829 EGVQLIVLD
-839 NLMALQIDSYDGD
+839 NLMALQIDNYEGD
-852 KYTQQTRFINDLK
+852 KYTQQTKFINDLK

-872 IHVILVCHPRKE
+872 VHVLLVCHPRKE
-884 GGFLRKESISGTA
+884 GIFLRKESISGTA
-897 DLTNLADSVI
+897 DLTNLADSI
-907 IIHRI
+907 FIIHRI

-927 KVLPYLKYNSAIEVC
+927 KVLPYLKYNSVIEVC

>member
-1 MNEITIRQ
+1 MTMNEITIRQ

-220 EIKITPNEYFA
+220 EVKITPNEYFA

-366 WLAMTDVQY
+366 WLAMNDVQY
-375 VDMSKL
+375 VDMSKM
-381 VAIPTGYKELDKKII
+381 ASIPTGYKELDKKII
-396 GLLMGDVTV
+396 GLLLGDVTV
-405 LSGLSG
+405 LSGGSG
-411 CVDCD
+411 
-416 TEYFNGTEWKKI
+416 
-428 SDYSY
+428 
-433 GDKVLQYNKDG
+433 
-444 SAELVYPTDYIKK
+444 A
-457 QCDYLSL
+457 
-464 IKSKYGVNQCVSDE
+464 
-478 HRIVYQTSKKNL
+478 
-490 AIKTFAELKEQHAG
+490 
-504 SKHGFIGKFYTT
+504 
-516 FNYSGKGIPLSE
+516 
-528 FEIRLMCAIICDG
+528 
-541 HFCNLYKDKSTCRIN
+541 
-556 LKKERK
+556 
-562 KQRLEWILG
+562 
-571 KLNMPIDKHQWNPKD
+571 
-586 LGYNSYLVK
+586 
-595 APRIEKEFSNF
+595 
-606 WYDCNKEQMAIIC
+606 
-619 DEILNW
+619 
-625 DGYITPKR
+625 
-633 KNFSSISK
+633 
-641 KTIDFIQFCF
+641 
-651 ACCGYRSTISIDDR
+651 
-665 LGQKHYK
+665 
-672 NICYSLTIT
+672 
-681 KRNMV
+681 
-686 SIFAS
+686 
-691 NNPKKEF
+691 
-698 PIYKTK
+698 
-704 DGYKYCFSVPS
+704 
-715 GMLVLRREGRINI
+715 
-728 TGNSGKSSWIDC
+728 GKSSWIDC
-740 VVLNAVQRGYKVGIW
+740 VALNAIQRGYKVGIW

-764 QSWIDQIAAGKN
+764 QSWINQIAAGKN
-776 YVCKKE
+776 YVCKRE
-782 GYENYYYAP
+782 GFENYYYAP
-791 KNISNQINKWLEGKL
+791 KNISNQISNWLEGKL

-820 FADIKTLVE
+820 FADVKELVDK
-829 NEGTQLVVLD
+829 EGVQLIVLD
-839 NLMALQIDSYDGD
+839 NLMALQIDNYEGD
-852 KYTQQTRFINDLK
+852 KYTQQTKFINDLK

-872 IHVILVCHPRKE
+872 VHVLLVCHPRKE
-884 GGFLRKESISGTA
+884 GIFLRKESISGTA
-897 DLTNLADSVI
+897 DLTNLADSVF

-927 KVLPYLKYNSAIEVC
+927 KVLPYLKYNSVIEVC

-1009 FGSELQELPF
+1009 FGYELQELPF

>member
-220 EIKITPNEYFA
+220 DVKITPNEYFA

-411 CVDCD
+411 
-416 TEYFNGTEWKKI
+416 
-428 SDYSY
+428 
-433 GDKVLQYNKDG
+433 
-444 SAELVYPTDYIKK
+444 
-457 QCDYLSL
+457 
-464 IKSKYGVNQCVSDE
+464 
-478 HRIVYQTSKKNL
+478 
-490 AIKTFAELKEQHAG
+490 
-504 SKHGFIGKFYTT
+504 
-516 FNYSGKGIPLSE
+516 SGK
-528 FEIRLMCAIICDG
+528 
-541 HFCNLYKDKSTCRIN
+541 T
-556 LKKERK
+556 
-562 KQRLEWILG
+562 
-571 KLNMPIDKHQWNPKD
+571 
-586 LGYNSYLVK
+586 
-595 APRIEKEFSNF
+595 
-606 WYDCNKEQMAIIC
+606 
-619 DEILNW
+619 
-625 DGYITPKR
+625 
-633 KNFSSISK
+633 
-641 KTIDFIQFCF
+641 
-651 ACCGYRSTISIDDR
+651 
-665 LGQKHYK
+665 
-672 NICYSLTIT
+672 
-681 KRNMV
+681 
-686 SIFAS
+686 
-691 NNPKKEF
+691 
-698 PIYKTK
+698 
-704 DGYKYCFSVPS
+704 
-715 GMLVLRREGRINI
+715 
-728 TGNSGKSSWIDC
+728 SWIDC

-764 QSWIDQIAAGKN
+764 QSWIDQISAGKN

-791 KNISNQINKWLEGKL
+791 KNIANQINKWLEGKL

-829 NEGTQLVVLD
+829 NEGTQLIVLD

-927 KVLPYLKYNSAIEVC
+927 KVLPYLKYNSVIEVC

-989 PESDVSDLQDIYDNM
+989 PESDVSDLQDIYGNM

>member
-344 YYSSQKKEPFVP
+344 YYSQQKKEPFVP
-356 KKEDSAKGKK
+356 KKEDFAKGKK

-375 VDMSKL
+375 VDMSKM
-381 VAIPTGYKELDKKII
+381 ASIPTGYKELDKKII
-396 GLLMGDVTV
+396 GLLLGDVTV
-405 LSGLSG
+405 LSGGSG
-411 CVDCD
+411 
-416 TEYFNGTEWKKI
+416 
-428 SDYSY
+428 
-433 GDKVLQYNKDG
+433 
-444 SAELVYPTDYIKK
+444 A
-457 QCDYLSL
+457 
-464 IKSKYGVNQCVSDE
+464 
-478 HRIVYQTSKKNL
+478 
-490 AIKTFAELKEQHAG
+490 
-504 SKHGFIGKFYTT
+504 
-516 FNYSGKGIPLSE
+516 
-528 FEIRLMCAIICDG
+528 
-541 HFCNLYKDKSTCRIN
+541 
-556 LKKERK
+556 
-562 KQRLEWILG
+562 
-571 KLNMPIDKHQWNPKD
+571 
-586 LGYNSYLVK
+586 
-595 APRIEKEFSNF
+595 
-606 WYDCNKEQMAIIC
+606 
-619 DEILNW
+619 
-625 DGYITPKR
+625 
-633 KNFSSISK
+633 
-641 KTIDFIQFCF
+641 
-651 ACCGYRSTISIDDR
+651 
-665 LGQKHYK
+665 
-672 NICYSLTIT
+672 
-681 KRNMV
+681 
-686 SIFAS
+686 
-691 NNPKKEF
+691 
-698 PIYKTK
+698 
-704 DGYKYCFSVPS
+704 
-715 GMLVLRREGRINI
+715 
-728 TGNSGKSSWIDC
+728 GKSSWIDC
-740 VVLNAVQRGYKVGIW
+740 VALNAIQRGYKVGIW

-764 QSWIDQIAAGKN
+764 QSWINQIAAGKN
-776 YVCKKE
+776 YVCKRE
-782 GYENYYYAP
+782 GFENYYYAP
-791 KNISNQINKWLEGKL
+791 KNISNQISNWLEGKL
-806 FLYNNNYGSKWQQL
+806 FLYNNNYGSKWPQL
-820 FADIKTLVE
+820 FADVKELVDK
-829 NEGTQLVVLD
+829 EGVQLIVLD
-839 NLMALQIDSYDGD
+839 NLMALQIDNYEGD
-852 KYTQQTRFINDLK
+852 KYTQQTKFINDLK

-872 IHVILVCHPRKE
+872 VHVLLVCHPRKE
-884 GGFLRKESISGTA
+884 GIFLRKESISGTA
-897 DLTNLADSVI
+897 DLTNLADSVF

-927 KVLPYLKYNSAIEVC
+927 KVLPYLKYNSVIEVC

>member
-344 YYSSQKKEPFVP
+344 YYSQQKKEPFVP
-356 KKEDSAKGKK
+356 KKEDSIKGKK

-411 CVDCD
+411 
-416 TEYFNGTEWKKI
+416 
-428 SDYSY
+428 
-433 GDKVLQYNKDG
+433 
-444 SAELVYPTDYIKK
+444 
-457 QCDYLSL
+457 
-464 IKSKYGVNQCVSDE
+464 
-478 HRIVYQTSKKNL
+478 
-490 AIKTFAELKEQHAG
+490 
-504 SKHGFIGKFYTT
+504 
-516 FNYSGKGIPLSE
+516 SGK
-528 FEIRLMCAIICDG
+528 
-541 HFCNLYKDKSTCRIN
+541 T
-556 LKKERK
+556 
-562 KQRLEWILG
+562 
-571 KLNMPIDKHQWNPKD
+571 
-586 LGYNSYLVK
+586 
-595 APRIEKEFSNF
+595 
-606 WYDCNKEQMAIIC
+606 
-619 DEILNW
+619 
-625 DGYITPKR
+625 
-633 KNFSSISK
+633 
-641 KTIDFIQFCF
+641 
-651 ACCGYRSTISIDDR
+651 
-665 LGQKHYK
+665 
-672 NICYSLTIT
+672 
-681 KRNMV
+681 
-686 SIFAS
+686 
-691 NNPKKEF
+691 
-698 PIYKTK
+698 
-704 DGYKYCFSVPS
+704 
-715 GMLVLRREGRINI
+715 
-728 TGNSGKSSWIDC
+728 SWIDC
-740 VVLNAVQRGYKVGIW
+740 VVLNVVQRGYKVGIW

-764 QSWIDQIAAGKN
+764 QSWIDQISAGKN

-791 KNISNQINKWLEGKL
+791 KNIANQINKWLEGKL

-829 NEGTQLVVLD
+829 NEGTQLIVLD

-927 KVLPYLKYNSAIEVC
+927 KVLPYLKYNSVIEVC

-1009 FGSELQELPF
+1009 FGSELPELPF

>member
-32 TYSGYFTDVNT
+32 IYSGYFTDVDT

-173 FSNPNVEIDCTTHNA
+173 FSNSNVEIDCTTHNA

-281 DECPFNSSHRAPD
+281 EECPFNSSHRAPD

-344 YYSSQKKEPFVP
+344 YYSQQKKEPFVP
-356 KKEDSAKGKK
+356 KKEDSTKGKK
-366 WLAMTDVQY
+366 WLAMTDIQY
-375 VDMSKL
+375 VDMSKI
-381 VAIPTGYKELDKKII
+381 ASIPTGYKELDKKII
-396 GLLMGDVTV
+396 GLLLGDVTV
-405 LSGLSG
+405 LSGGSG
-411 CVDCD
+411 
-416 TEYFNGTEWKKI
+416 
-428 SDYSY
+428 
-433 GDKVLQYNKDG
+433 
-444 SAELVYPTDYIKK
+444 A
-457 QCDYLSL
+457 
-464 IKSKYGVNQCVSDE
+464 
-478 HRIVYQTSKKNL
+478 
-490 AIKTFAELKEQHAG
+490 
-504 SKHGFIGKFYTT
+504 
-516 FNYSGKGIPLSE
+516 
-528 FEIRLMCAIICDG
+528 
-541 HFCNLYKDKSTCRIN
+541 
-556 LKKERK
+556 
-562 KQRLEWILG
+562 
-571 KLNMPIDKHQWNPKD
+571 
-586 LGYNSYLVK
+586 
-595 APRIEKEFSNF
+595 
-606 WYDCNKEQMAIIC
+606 
-619 DEILNW
+619 
-625 DGYITPKR
+625 
-633 KNFSSISK
+633 
-641 KTIDFIQFCF
+641 
-651 ACCGYRSTISIDDR
+651 
-665 LGQKHYK
+665 
-672 NICYSLTIT
+672 
-681 KRNMV
+681 
-686 SIFAS
+686 
-691 NNPKKEF
+691 
-698 PIYKTK
+698 
-704 DGYKYCFSVPS
+704 
-715 GMLVLRREGRINI
+715 
-728 TGNSGKSSWIDC
+728 GKSSWIDC
-740 VVLNAVQRGYKVGIW
+740 VALNAIQRGYKVGIW

-764 QSWIDQIAAGKN
+764 QSWINQIAAGKN
-776 YVCKKE
+776 YVCKRE
-782 GYENYYYAP
+782 GFENYYYAP
-791 KNISNQINKWLEGKL
+791 KNISNQISNWLEGKL
-806 FLYNNNYGSKWQQL
+806 FLYNNNYGNKWQQL
-820 FADIKTLVE
+820 FDDVKELVDK
-829 NEGTQLVVLD
+829 EGVQLIVLD
-839 NLMALQIDSYDGD
+839 NLMALQIDNYEGD
-852 KYTQQTRFINDLK
+852 KYTQQTKFINDLK

-872 IHVILVCHPRKE
+872 VHVLLVCHPRKE
-884 GGFLRKESISGTA
+884 GIFLRKESISGTA
-897 DLTNLADSVI
+897 DLTNLADSVF
-907 IIHRI
+907 IIHRV

-917 QRAGEFFGKD
+917 QRAGEFLGKD
-927 KVLPYLKYNSAIEVC
+927 KVLPYLKYNSVIEVC

-981 AQLTFEPT
+981 SQLTFET
-989 PESDVSDLQDIYDNM
+989 IPESDVSDLQDIYDNM

-1009 FGSELQELPF
+1009 FGNELQELPF

>member
-18 ELVEVRIVDNAYKR
+18 ELVEVRIVDNTYKR

-344 YYSSQKKEPFVP
+344 YYSQQKKEPFVP

-375 VDMSKL
+375 VDMSKM
-381 VAIPTGYKELDKKII
+381 ASIPTGYKELDKKII
-396 GLLMGDVTV
+396 GLLLGDVTV
-405 LSGLSG
+405 LSGGSG
-411 CVDCD
+411 
-416 TEYFNGTEWKKI
+416 
-428 SDYSY
+428 
-433 GDKVLQYNKDG
+433 
-444 SAELVYPTDYIKK
+444 A
-457 QCDYLSL
+457 
-464 IKSKYGVNQCVSDE
+464 
-478 HRIVYQTSKKNL
+478 
-490 AIKTFAELKEQHAG
+490 
-504 SKHGFIGKFYTT
+504 
-516 FNYSGKGIPLSE
+516 
-528 FEIRLMCAIICDG
+528 
-541 HFCNLYKDKSTCRIN
+541 
-556 LKKERK
+556 
-562 KQRLEWILG
+562 
-571 KLNMPIDKHQWNPKD
+571 
-586 LGYNSYLVK
+586 
-595 APRIEKEFSNF
+595 
-606 WYDCNKEQMAIIC
+606 
-619 DEILNW
+619 
-625 DGYITPKR
+625 
-633 KNFSSISK
+633 
-641 KTIDFIQFCF
+641 
-651 ACCGYRSTISIDDR
+651 
-665 LGQKHYK
+665 
-672 NICYSLTIT
+672 
-681 KRNMV
+681 
-686 SIFAS
+686 
-691 NNPKKEF
+691 
-698 PIYKTK
+698 
-704 DGYKYCFSVPS
+704 
-715 GMLVLRREGRINI
+715 
-728 TGNSGKSSWIDC
+728 GKSSWIDC
-740 VVLNAVQRGYKVGIW
+740 VALNAIQRGYKVGIW

-764 QSWIDQIAAGKN
+764 QSWINQIAAGKN
-776 YVCKKE
+776 YVCKRE
-782 GYENYYYAP
+782 GFENYYYAP
-791 KNISNQINKWLEGKL
+791 KNISNQISNWLEGKL

-820 FADIKTLVE
+820 FADVRELVDK
-829 NEGTQLVVLD
+829 EGVQLIVLD
-839 NLMALQIDSYDGD
+839 NLMALQIDNYEGD
-852 KYTQQTRFINDLK
+852 KYTQQTKFINDLK

-872 IHVILVCHPRKE
+872 VHVLLVCHPRKE
-884 GGFLRKESISGTA
+884 GIFLRKESISGTA
-897 DLTNLADSVI
+897 DLTNLADSVF

-927 KVLPYLKYNSAIEVC
+927 KVLPYLKYNSVIEVC

-1009 FGSELQELPF
+1009 FGNELQELPF

>member
-1 MNEITIRQ
+1 MTMNEITIRQ

-32 TYSGYFTDVNT
+32 TYSGYFTDVDT

-173 FSNPNVEIDCTTHNA
+173 FSNPNVEIDCSTFNS
-188 SRVCKLYG
+188 SRICKLYG

-220 EIKITPNEYFA
+220 EVKITPNEYFA

-241 QPSKSNYYSNE
+241 QLSKSNYYSNE

-281 DECPFNSSHRAPD
+281 EECPFNSSHRAPD

-331 DHKEYQRH
+331 DRKEYQRH

-375 VDMSKL
+375 VDMSKM
-381 VAIPTGYKELDKKII
+381 ASIPTGYKELDKKII
-396 GLLMGDVTV
+396 GLLLGDVTV
-405 LSGLSG
+405 LSGGSG
-411 CVDCD
+411 
-416 TEYFNGTEWKKI
+416 
-428 SDYSY
+428 
-433 GDKVLQYNKDG
+433 
-444 SAELVYPTDYIKK
+444 A
-457 QCDYLSL
+457 
-464 IKSKYGVNQCVSDE
+464 
-478 HRIVYQTSKKNL
+478 
-490 AIKTFAELKEQHAG
+490 
-504 SKHGFIGKFYTT
+504 
-516 FNYSGKGIPLSE
+516 
-528 FEIRLMCAIICDG
+528 
-541 HFCNLYKDKSTCRIN
+541 
-556 LKKERK
+556 
-562 KQRLEWILG
+562 
-571 KLNMPIDKHQWNPKD
+571 
-586 LGYNSYLVK
+586 
-595 APRIEKEFSNF
+595 
-606 WYDCNKEQMAIIC
+606 
-619 DEILNW
+619 
-625 DGYITPKR
+625 
-633 KNFSSISK
+633 
-641 KTIDFIQFCF
+641 
-651 ACCGYRSTISIDDR
+651 
-665 LGQKHYK
+665 
-672 NICYSLTIT
+672 
-681 KRNMV
+681 
-686 SIFAS
+686 
-691 NNPKKEF
+691 
-698 PIYKTK
+698 
-704 DGYKYCFSVPS
+704 
-715 GMLVLRREGRINI
+715 
-728 TGNSGKSSWIDC
+728 GKSSWIDC
-740 VVLNAVQRGYKVGIW
+740 VALNAIQRGYKVGIW

-764 QSWIDQIAAGKN
+764 QSWINQIAAGKN
-776 YVCKKE
+776 YVCKRE
-782 GYENYYYAP
+782 GFENYYYAP
-791 KNISNQINKWLEGKL
+791 KNISNQISNWLEGKL

-820 FADIKTLVE
+820 FADVKELVDK
-829 NEGTQLVVLD
+829 EGVQLIVLD
-839 NLMALQIDSYDGD
+839 NLMALQIDNYEGD
-852 KYTQQTRFINDLK
+852 KYTQQTKFINDLK

-872 IHVILVCHPRKE
+872 VHVLLVCHPRKE
-884 GGFLRKESISGTA
+884 GIFLRKESISGTA
-897 DLTNLADSVI
+897 DLTNLADSVF

-927 KVLPYLKYNSAIEVC
+927 KVLPYLKYNSVIEVC

-956 YYEVESRRLKNEIS
+956 YFEVESRRLKNEIS

>member
-1 MNEITIRQ
+1 MTMNEITIRQ

-32 TYSGYFTDVNT
+32 TYSGYFTDVDT

-173 FSNPNVEIDCTTHNA
+173 FSNPNVEIDCSTFNS
-188 SRVCKLYG
+188 SRICKLYG

-220 EIKITPNEYFA
+220 EVKITPNEYFA

-281 DECPFNSSHRAPD
+281 EECPFNSSHRAPD

-411 CVDCD
+411 
-416 TEYFNGTEWKKI
+416 
-428 SDYSY
+428 
-433 GDKVLQYNKDG
+433 
-444 SAELVYPTDYIKK
+444 
-457 QCDYLSL
+457 
-464 IKSKYGVNQCVSDE
+464 
-478 HRIVYQTSKKNL
+478 
-490 AIKTFAELKEQHAG
+490 
-504 SKHGFIGKFYTT
+504 
-516 FNYSGKGIPLSE
+516 SGK
-528 FEIRLMCAIICDG
+528 
-541 HFCNLYKDKSTCRIN
+541 T
-556 LKKERK
+556 
-562 KQRLEWILG
+562 
-571 KLNMPIDKHQWNPKD
+571 
-586 LGYNSYLVK
+586 
-595 APRIEKEFSNF
+595 
-606 WYDCNKEQMAIIC
+606 
-619 DEILNW
+619 
-625 DGYITPKR
+625 
-633 KNFSSISK
+633 
-641 KTIDFIQFCF
+641 
-651 ACCGYRSTISIDDR
+651 
-665 LGQKHYK
+665 
-672 NICYSLTIT
+672 
-681 KRNMV
+681 
-686 SIFAS
+686 
-691 NNPKKEF
+691 
-698 PIYKTK
+698 
-704 DGYKYCFSVPS
+704 
-715 GMLVLRREGRINI
+715 
-728 TGNSGKSSWIDC
+728 SWIDC

-791 KNISNQINKWLEGKL
+791 KNIANQINKWLEGKL

-829 NEGTQLVVLD
+829 NEGTQLIVLD

-927 KVLPYLKYNSAIEVC
+927 KVIPYLKYNSVIEVC

-956 YYEVESRRLKNEIS
+956 YFEVESRRLKNEIS

-1009 FGSELQELPF
+1009 FGNELQELPF

>member
-1 MNEITIRQ
+1 MTMNEITIRQ

-32 TYSGYFTDVNT
+32 TYSGYFTDVDT

-145 HLLYKIAMKNSNE
+145 HLLYKIAMKNNNE

-173 FSNPNVEIDCTTHNA
+173 FSNPNVEIDCSTFNS
-188 SRVCKLYG
+188 SRICKLYG

-220 EIKITPNEYFA
+220 EVKITPNEYFA

-281 DECPFNSSHRAPD
+281 EECPFNSSHRAPD

-344 YYSSQKKEPFVP
+344 YYSSKKKEPFVP

-411 CVDCD
+411 
-416 TEYFNGTEWKKI
+416 
-428 SDYSY
+428 
-433 GDKVLQYNKDG
+433 
-444 SAELVYPTDYIKK
+444 
-457 QCDYLSL
+457 
-464 IKSKYGVNQCVSDE
+464 
-478 HRIVYQTSKKNL
+478 
-490 AIKTFAELKEQHAG
+490 
-504 SKHGFIGKFYTT
+504 
-516 FNYSGKGIPLSE
+516 SGK
-528 FEIRLMCAIICDG
+528 
-541 HFCNLYKDKSTCRIN
+541 T
-556 LKKERK
+556 
-562 KQRLEWILG
+562 
-571 KLNMPIDKHQWNPKD
+571 
-586 LGYNSYLVK
+586 
-595 APRIEKEFSNF
+595 
-606 WYDCNKEQMAIIC
+606 
-619 DEILNW
+619 
-625 DGYITPKR
+625 
-633 KNFSSISK
+633 
-641 KTIDFIQFCF
+641 
-651 ACCGYRSTISIDDR
+651 
-665 LGQKHYK
+665 
-672 NICYSLTIT
+672 
-681 KRNMV
+681 
-686 SIFAS
+686 
-691 NNPKKEF
+691 
-698 PIYKTK
+698 
-704 DGYKYCFSVPS
+704 
-715 GMLVLRREGRINI
+715 
-728 TGNSGKSSWIDC
+728 SWIDC

-927 KVLPYLKYNSAIEVC
+927 KVLPYLKYNSVIEVC

-956 YYEVESRRLKNEIS
+956 YFEVESRRLKNEIS

-1009 FGSELQELPF
+1009 FGNELQELPF

>member
-18 ELVEVRIVDNAYKR
+18 ELVEVRIVDNTYKR

-133 EKPVVCDSGNGF
+133 EKPVVCDSSNGF

-344 YYSSQKKEPFVP
+344 YYSQQKKEPFVP
-356 KKEDSAKGKK
+356 KKEDSTKGKK

-411 CVDCD
+411 
-416 TEYFNGTEWKKI
+416 
-428 SDYSY
+428 
-433 GDKVLQYNKDG
+433 
-444 SAELVYPTDYIKK
+444 
-457 QCDYLSL
+457 
-464 IKSKYGVNQCVSDE
+464 
-478 HRIVYQTSKKNL
+478 
-490 AIKTFAELKEQHAG
+490 
-504 SKHGFIGKFYTT
+504 
-516 FNYSGKGIPLSE
+516 SGK
-528 FEIRLMCAIICDG
+528 
-541 HFCNLYKDKSTCRIN
+541 T
-556 LKKERK
+556 
-562 KQRLEWILG
+562 
-571 KLNMPIDKHQWNPKD
+571 
-586 LGYNSYLVK
+586 
-595 APRIEKEFSNF
+595 
-606 WYDCNKEQMAIIC
+606 
-619 DEILNW
+619 
-625 DGYITPKR
+625 
-633 KNFSSISK
+633 
-641 KTIDFIQFCF
+641 
-651 ACCGYRSTISIDDR
+651 
-665 LGQKHYK
+665 
-672 NICYSLTIT
+672 
-681 KRNMV
+681 
-686 SIFAS
+686 
-691 NNPKKEF
+691 
-698 PIYKTK
+698 
-704 DGYKYCFSVPS
+704 
-715 GMLVLRREGRINI
+715 
-728 TGNSGKSSWIDC
+728 SWIDC

-764 QSWIDQIAAGKN
+764 QSWIDQISAGKN

-791 KNISNQINKWLEGKL
+791 KNIANQINKWLEGKL

-829 NEGTQLVVLD
+829 NEGTQLIVLD

-927 KVLPYLKYNSAIEVC
+927 KVLPYLKYNSVIEVC

-981 AQLTFEPT
+981 TQLTFEPT

-1009 FGSELQELPF
+1009 FGSELQELPFLI

>member
-1 MNEITIRQ
+1 MTMNEITIRQ

-220 EIKITPNEYFA
+220 EVKITPNEYFA

-375 VDMSKL
+375 VDMSKM
-381 VAIPTGYKELDKKII
+381 ASIPTGYKELDKKII
-396 GLLMGDVTV
+396 GLLLGDVTV
-405 LSGLSG
+405 LSGGSG
-411 CVDCD
+411 
-416 TEYFNGTEWKKI
+416 
-428 SDYSY
+428 
-433 GDKVLQYNKDG
+433 
-444 SAELVYPTDYIKK
+444 A
-457 QCDYLSL
+457 
-464 IKSKYGVNQCVSDE
+464 
-478 HRIVYQTSKKNL
+478 
-490 AIKTFAELKEQHAG
+490 
-504 SKHGFIGKFYTT
+504 
-516 FNYSGKGIPLSE
+516 
-528 FEIRLMCAIICDG
+528 
-541 HFCNLYKDKSTCRIN
+541 
-556 LKKERK
+556 
-562 KQRLEWILG
+562 
-571 KLNMPIDKHQWNPKD
+571 
-586 LGYNSYLVK
+586 
-595 APRIEKEFSNF
+595 
-606 WYDCNKEQMAIIC
+606 
-619 DEILNW
+619 
-625 DGYITPKR
+625 
-633 KNFSSISK
+633 
-641 KTIDFIQFCF
+641 
-651 ACCGYRSTISIDDR
+651 
-665 LGQKHYK
+665 
-672 NICYSLTIT
+672 
-681 KRNMV
+681 
-686 SIFAS
+686 
-691 NNPKKEF
+691 
-698 PIYKTK
+698 
-704 DGYKYCFSVPS
+704 
-715 GMLVLRREGRINI
+715 
-728 TGNSGKSSWIDC
+728 GKSSWIDC
-740 VVLNAVQRGYKVGIW
+740 VALNAIQRGYKVGIW

-764 QSWIDQIAAGKN
+764 QSWINQIAAGKN

-782 GYENYYYAP
+782 GFENYYYAP
-791 KNISNQINKWLEGKL
+791 KNISNQISNWLEGKL

-820 FADIKTLVE
+820 FADVKELVDK
-829 NEGTQLVVLD
+829 EGVQLIVLD
-839 NLMALQIDSYDGD
+839 NLMALQIDNYEGD
-852 KYTQQTRFINDLK
+852 KYTQQTKFINDLK

-872 IHVILVCHPRKE
+872 VHVLLVCHPRKE
-884 GGFLRKESISGTA
+884 GIFLRKESISGTA
-897 DLTNLADSVI
+897 DLTNLADSVF
-907 IIHRI
+907 IIHRV

-927 KVLPYLKYNSAIEVC
+927 KVLPYLKYNSVIEVC

-989 PESDVSDLQDIYDNM
+989 PEFDVSDLQDIYDNM

-1009 FGSELQELPF
+1009 FGNELQELPF

>member
-1 MNEITIRQ
+1 MTMNEITIRQ

-32 TYSGYFTDVNT
+32 TYSGYFTDVDT

-173 FSNPNVEIDCTTHNA
+173 FSNSNVEIDCTTHNA

-281 DECPFNSSHRAPD
+281 EECPFNSSHRAPD

-344 YYSSQKKEPFVP
+344 YYSQQKKEPFVP

-375 VDMSKL
+375 VDMSKM
-381 VAIPTGYKELDKKII
+381 ASIPTGYKELDKKII
-396 GLLMGDVTV
+396 GLLLGDVTV
-405 LSGLSG
+405 LSGGSG
-411 CVDCD
+411 
-416 TEYFNGTEWKKI
+416 
-428 SDYSY
+428 
-433 GDKVLQYNKDG
+433 
-444 SAELVYPTDYIKK
+444 A
-457 QCDYLSL
+457 
-464 IKSKYGVNQCVSDE
+464 
-478 HRIVYQTSKKNL
+478 
-490 AIKTFAELKEQHAG
+490 
-504 SKHGFIGKFYTT
+504 
-516 FNYSGKGIPLSE
+516 
-528 FEIRLMCAIICDG
+528 
-541 HFCNLYKDKSTCRIN
+541 
-556 LKKERK
+556 
-562 KQRLEWILG
+562 
-571 KLNMPIDKHQWNPKD
+571 
-586 LGYNSYLVK
+586 
-595 APRIEKEFSNF
+595 
-606 WYDCNKEQMAIIC
+606 
-619 DEILNW
+619 
-625 DGYITPKR
+625 
-633 KNFSSISK
+633 
-641 KTIDFIQFCF
+641 
-651 ACCGYRSTISIDDR
+651 
-665 LGQKHYK
+665 
-672 NICYSLTIT
+672 
-681 KRNMV
+681 
-686 SIFAS
+686 
-691 NNPKKEF
+691 
-698 PIYKTK
+698 
-704 DGYKYCFSVPS
+704 
-715 GMLVLRREGRINI
+715 
-728 TGNSGKSSWIDC
+728 GKSSWIDC
-740 VVLNAVQRGYKVGIW
+740 VALNAIQRGYKVGIW

-764 QSWIDQIAAGKN
+764 QSWINQIAAGKN
-776 YVCKKE
+776 YVCKRE
-782 GYENYYYAP
+782 GFENYYYAP
-791 KNISNQINKWLEGKL
+791 KNISNQISNWLEGKL

-820 FADIKTLVE
+820 FADVKELVDK
-829 NEGTQLVVLD
+829 EGVQLIVLD
-839 NLMALQIDSYDGD
+839 NLMALQIDNYEGD
-852 KYTQQTRFINDLK
+852 KYTQQTKFINDLK

-872 IHVILVCHPRKE
+872 VHVLLVCHPRKE
-884 GGFLRKESISGTA
+884 GIFLRKESISGTA
-897 DLTNLADSVI
+897 DLTNLADSVF
-907 IIHRI
+907 IIHRV

-917 QRAGEFFGKD
+917 QRAGEFLGKD
-927 KVLPYLKYNSAIEVC
+927 KVLPYLKYNSVIEVC

-981 AQLTFEPT
+981 SQLTFET
-989 PESDVSDLQDIYDNM
+989 IPESDVSDLQDIYDNM

-1009 FGSELQELPF
+1009 FGNELQELPF

>member
-344 YYSSQKKEPFVP
+344 YYSQQKKEPFVP

-375 VDMSKL
+375 VDMSKM
-381 VAIPTGYKELDKKII
+381 ASIPTGYKELDKKII
-396 GLLMGDVTV
+396 GLLLGDVTV
-405 LSGLSG
+405 LSGGSG
-411 CVDCD
+411 
-416 TEYFNGTEWKKI
+416 
-428 SDYSY
+428 
-433 GDKVLQYNKDG
+433 
-444 SAELVYPTDYIKK
+444 A
-457 QCDYLSL
+457 
-464 IKSKYGVNQCVSDE
+464 
-478 HRIVYQTSKKNL
+478 
-490 AIKTFAELKEQHAG
+490 
-504 SKHGFIGKFYTT
+504 
-516 FNYSGKGIPLSE
+516 
-528 FEIRLMCAIICDG
+528 
-541 HFCNLYKDKSTCRIN
+541 
-556 LKKERK
+556 
-562 KQRLEWILG
+562 
-571 KLNMPIDKHQWNPKD
+571 
-586 LGYNSYLVK
+586 
-595 APRIEKEFSNF
+595 
-606 WYDCNKEQMAIIC
+606 
-619 DEILNW
+619 
-625 DGYITPKR
+625 
-633 KNFSSISK
+633 
-641 KTIDFIQFCF
+641 
-651 ACCGYRSTISIDDR
+651 
-665 LGQKHYK
+665 
-672 NICYSLTIT
+672 
-681 KRNMV
+681 
-686 SIFAS
+686 
-691 NNPKKEF
+691 
-698 PIYKTK
+698 
-704 DGYKYCFSVPS
+704 
-715 GMLVLRREGRINI
+715 
-728 TGNSGKSSWIDC
+728 GKSSWIDC
-740 VVLNAVQRGYKVGIW
+740 VALNAIQRGYKVGIW

-764 QSWIDQIAAGKN
+764 QSWINQIAAGKN
-776 YVCKKE
+776 YVCKRE
-782 GYENYYYAP
+782 GFENYYYAP
-791 KNISNQINKWLEGKL
+791 KNISNQISNWLEGKL

-820 FADIKTLVE
+820 FADVKELVDK
-829 NEGTQLVVLD
+829 EGVQLIVLD
-839 NLMALQIDSYDGD
+839 NLMALQIDNYEGD
-852 KYTQQTRFINDLK
+852 KYTQQTKFINDLK

-872 IHVILVCHPRKE
+872 VHVLLVCHPRKE
-884 GGFLRKESISGTA
+884 GIFLRKESISGTA
-897 DLTNLADSVI
+897 DLTNLADSVF

-927 KVLPYLKYNSAIEVC
+927 KVIPYLKYNSVIEVC

-1009 FGSELQELPF
+1009 FGNELQELPF

>member
-205 KKRPQRESKILRIPD
+205 KKRPQRESKMLRIPD

-344 YYSSQKKEPFVP
+344 YYSQQKKEPFVP
-356 KKEDSAKGKK
+356 KKEDSTKGKK

-411 CVDCD
+411 
-416 TEYFNGTEWKKI
+416 
-428 SDYSY
+428 
-433 GDKVLQYNKDG
+433 
-444 SAELVYPTDYIKK
+444 
-457 QCDYLSL
+457 
-464 IKSKYGVNQCVSDE
+464 
-478 HRIVYQTSKKNL
+478 
-490 AIKTFAELKEQHAG
+490 
-504 SKHGFIGKFYTT
+504 
-516 FNYSGKGIPLSE
+516 SGK
-528 FEIRLMCAIICDG
+528 
-541 HFCNLYKDKSTCRIN
+541 T
-556 LKKERK
+556 
-562 KQRLEWILG
+562 
-571 KLNMPIDKHQWNPKD
+571 
-586 LGYNSYLVK
+586 
-595 APRIEKEFSNF
+595 
-606 WYDCNKEQMAIIC
+606 
-619 DEILNW
+619 
-625 DGYITPKR
+625 
-633 KNFSSISK
+633 
-641 KTIDFIQFCF
+641 
-651 ACCGYRSTISIDDR
+651 
-665 LGQKHYK
+665 
-672 NICYSLTIT
+672 
-681 KRNMV
+681 
-686 SIFAS
+686 
-691 NNPKKEF
+691 
-698 PIYKTK
+698 
-704 DGYKYCFSVPS
+704 
-715 GMLVLRREGRINI
+715 
-728 TGNSGKSSWIDC
+728 SWIDC

-764 QSWIDQIAAGKN
+764 QSWIDQISAGKN

-791 KNISNQINKWLEGKL
+791 KNIANQINKWLEGKL

-829 NEGTQLVVLD
+829 NEGTQLIVLD

-927 KVLPYLKYNSAIEVC
+927 KVLPYLKYNSVIEVC

-1009 FGSELQELPF
+1009 F

>member
-344 YYSSQKKEPFVP
+344 YYSQQKKEPFVP
-356 KKEDSAKGKK
+356 KKEDSTKGKK

-375 VDMSKL
+375 MDMSKL

-411 CVDCD
+411 
-416 TEYFNGTEWKKI
+416 
-428 SDYSY
+428 
-433 GDKVLQYNKDG
+433 
-444 SAELVYPTDYIKK
+444 
-457 QCDYLSL
+457 
-464 IKSKYGVNQCVSDE
+464 
-478 HRIVYQTSKKNL
+478 
-490 AIKTFAELKEQHAG
+490 
-504 SKHGFIGKFYTT
+504 
-516 FNYSGKGIPLSE
+516 SGK
-528 FEIRLMCAIICDG
+528 
-541 HFCNLYKDKSTCRIN
+541 T
-556 LKKERK
+556 
-562 KQRLEWILG
+562 
-571 KLNMPIDKHQWNPKD
+571 
-586 LGYNSYLVK
+586 
-595 APRIEKEFSNF
+595 
-606 WYDCNKEQMAIIC
+606 
-619 DEILNW
+619 
-625 DGYITPKR
+625 
-633 KNFSSISK
+633 
-641 KTIDFIQFCF
+641 
-651 ACCGYRSTISIDDR
+651 
-665 LGQKHYK
+665 
-672 NICYSLTIT
+672 
-681 KRNMV
+681 
-686 SIFAS
+686 
-691 NNPKKEF
+691 
-698 PIYKTK
+698 
-704 DGYKYCFSVPS
+704 
-715 GMLVLRREGRINI
+715 
-728 TGNSGKSSWIDC
+728 SWIDC
-740 VVLNAVQRGYKVGIW
+740 VVLNVVQRGYKVGIW

-764 QSWIDQIAAGKN
+764 QSWIDQISAGKN

-782 GYENYYYAP
+782 GYENYYYVP
-791 KNISNQINKWLEGKL
+791 KNIANQINKWLEGKL

-829 NEGTQLVVLD
+829 NEGTQLIVLD

-927 KVLPYLKYNSAIEVC
+927 KVLPYLKYNSVIEVC

-1009 FGSELQELPF
+1009 FGSELPELPF

>member
-133 EKPVVCDSGNGF
+133 EKPVVCDSSNGF

-344 YYSSQKKEPFVP
+344 YYSQQKKEPFVP
-356 KKEDSAKGKK
+356 KKENSTKGKK

-411 CVDCD
+411 
-416 TEYFNGTEWKKI
+416 
-428 SDYSY
+428 
-433 GDKVLQYNKDG
+433 
-444 SAELVYPTDYIKK
+444 
-457 QCDYLSL
+457 
-464 IKSKYGVNQCVSDE
+464 
-478 HRIVYQTSKKNL
+478 
-490 AIKTFAELKEQHAG
+490 
-504 SKHGFIGKFYTT
+504 
-516 FNYSGKGIPLSE
+516 SGK
-528 FEIRLMCAIICDG
+528 
-541 HFCNLYKDKSTCRIN
+541 T
-556 LKKERK
+556 
-562 KQRLEWILG
+562 
-571 KLNMPIDKHQWNPKD
+571 
-586 LGYNSYLVK
+586 
-595 APRIEKEFSNF
+595 
-606 WYDCNKEQMAIIC
+606 
-619 DEILNW
+619 
-625 DGYITPKR
+625 
-633 KNFSSISK
+633 
-641 KTIDFIQFCF
+641 
-651 ACCGYRSTISIDDR
+651 
-665 LGQKHYK
+665 
-672 NICYSLTIT
+672 
-681 KRNMV
+681 
-686 SIFAS
+686 
-691 NNPKKEF
+691 
-698 PIYKTK
+698 
-704 DGYKYCFSVPS
+704 
-715 GMLVLRREGRINI
+715 
-728 TGNSGKSSWIDC
+728 SWIDC

-764 QSWIDQIAAGKN
+764 QSWIDQISAGKN

-791 KNISNQINKWLEGKL
+791 KNIANQINKWLEGKL

-829 NEGTQLVVLD
+829 NEGTQLIVLD

-927 KVLPYLKYNSAIEVC
+927 KVLPYLKYNSVIEVC

-1009 FGSELQELPF
+1009 FGSELPELPF

>member
-9 WYDTFKSGE
+9 WYDTFKSDE
-18 ELVEVRIVDNAYKR
+18 ELVEVRIIDNAYKR
-32 TYSGYFTDVNT
+32 TYSGYFTDVDT

-281 DECPFNSSHRAPD
+281 EECPFNSSHRAPD

-375 VDMSKL
+375 VDMSKM
-381 VAIPTGYKELDKKII
+381 ASIPTGYKELDKKII
-396 GLLMGDVTV
+396 GLLLGDVTV
-405 LSGLSG
+405 LSGGSG
-411 CVDCD
+411 
-416 TEYFNGTEWKKI
+416 
-428 SDYSY
+428 
-433 GDKVLQYNKDG
+433 
-444 SAELVYPTDYIKK
+444 A
-457 QCDYLSL
+457 
-464 IKSKYGVNQCVSDE
+464 
-478 HRIVYQTSKKNL
+478 
-490 AIKTFAELKEQHAG
+490 
-504 SKHGFIGKFYTT
+504 
-516 FNYSGKGIPLSE
+516 
-528 FEIRLMCAIICDG
+528 
-541 HFCNLYKDKSTCRIN
+541 
-556 LKKERK
+556 
-562 KQRLEWILG
+562 
-571 KLNMPIDKHQWNPKD
+571 
-586 LGYNSYLVK
+586 
-595 APRIEKEFSNF
+595 
-606 WYDCNKEQMAIIC
+606 
-619 DEILNW
+619 
-625 DGYITPKR
+625 
-633 KNFSSISK
+633 
-641 KTIDFIQFCF
+641 
-651 ACCGYRSTISIDDR
+651 
-665 LGQKHYK
+665 
-672 NICYSLTIT
+672 
-681 KRNMV
+681 
-686 SIFAS
+686 
-691 NNPKKEF
+691 
-698 PIYKTK
+698 
-704 DGYKYCFSVPS
+704 
-715 GMLVLRREGRINI
+715 
-728 TGNSGKSSWIDC
+728 GKSSWIDC
-740 VVLNAVQRGYKVGIW
+740 VALNAIQRGYKVGIW

-764 QSWIDQIAAGKN
+764 QSWINQIAAGKN
-776 YVCKKE
+776 YVCKRE
-782 GYENYYYAP
+782 GFENYYYAP
-791 KNISNQINKWLEGKL
+791 KNISNQISNWLEGKL

-820 FADIKTLVE
+820 FADVKELVDK
-829 NEGTQLVVLD
+829 EGVQLIVLD
-839 NLMALQIDSYDGD
+839 NLMALQIDNYEGD
-852 KYTQQTRFINDLK
+852 KYTQQTKFINDLK

-872 IHVILVCHPRKE
+872 VHVLLVCHPRKE
-884 GGFLRKESISGTA
+884 GIFLRKESISGTA
-897 DLTNLADSVI
+897 DLTNLADSVF

-927 KVLPYLKYNSAIEVC
+927 KVIPYLKYNSVIEVC

>member
-411 CVDCD
+411 
-416 TEYFNGTEWKKI
+416 
-428 SDYSY
+428 
-433 GDKVLQYNKDG
+433 
-444 SAELVYPTDYIKK
+444 
-457 QCDYLSL
+457 
-464 IKSKYGVNQCVSDE
+464 
-478 HRIVYQTSKKNL
+478 
-490 AIKTFAELKEQHAG
+490 
-504 SKHGFIGKFYTT
+504 
-516 FNYSGKGIPLSE
+516 SGK
-528 FEIRLMCAIICDG
+528 
-541 HFCNLYKDKSTCRIN
+541 T
-556 LKKERK
+556 
-562 KQRLEWILG
+562 
-571 KLNMPIDKHQWNPKD
+571 
-586 LGYNSYLVK
+586 
-595 APRIEKEFSNF
+595 
-606 WYDCNKEQMAIIC
+606 
-619 DEILNW
+619 
-625 DGYITPKR
+625 
-633 KNFSSISK
+633 
-641 KTIDFIQFCF
+641 
-651 ACCGYRSTISIDDR
+651 
-665 LGQKHYK
+665 
-672 NICYSLTIT
+672 
-681 KRNMV
+681 
-686 SIFAS
+686 
-691 NNPKKEF
+691 
-698 PIYKTK
+698 
-704 DGYKYCFSVPS
+704 
-715 GMLVLRREGRINI
+715 
-728 TGNSGKSSWIDC
+728 SWIDC

-764 QSWIDQIAAGKN
+764 QSWINQIAAGKN
-776 YVCKKE
+776 YVCKRE
-782 GYENYYYAP
+782 GFENYYYAP
-791 KNISNQINKWLEGKL
+791 KNISNQISNWLEGKL

-820 FADIKTLVE
+820 FADVKELVDK
-829 NEGTQLVVLD
+829 EGVQLIVLD
-839 NLMALQIDSYDGD
+839 NLMALQIDNYEGD
-852 KYTQQTRFINDLK
+852 KYTQQTKFINDLK

-872 IHVILVCHPRKE
+872 VHVLLVCHPRKE
-884 GGFLRKESISGTA
+884 GIFLRKESISGTA
-897 DLTNLADSVI
+897 DLTNLADSVF

-927 KVLPYLKYNSAIEVC
+927 KVLPYLKYNSVIEVC

>member
-281 DECPFNSSHRAPD
+281 DECPFNCSHRAPD

-344 YYSSQKKEPFVP
+344 YYSQQKKEPFVP
-356 KKEDSAKGKK
+356 KKEDSTKGKK

-411 CVDCD
+411 
-416 TEYFNGTEWKKI
+416 
-428 SDYSY
+428 
-433 GDKVLQYNKDG
+433 
-444 SAELVYPTDYIKK
+444 
-457 QCDYLSL
+457 
-464 IKSKYGVNQCVSDE
+464 
-478 HRIVYQTSKKNL
+478 
-490 AIKTFAELKEQHAG
+490 
-504 SKHGFIGKFYTT
+504 
-516 FNYSGKGIPLSE
+516 SGK
-528 FEIRLMCAIICDG
+528 
-541 HFCNLYKDKSTCRIN
+541 T
-556 LKKERK
+556 
-562 KQRLEWILG
+562 
-571 KLNMPIDKHQWNPKD
+571 
-586 LGYNSYLVK
+586 
-595 APRIEKEFSNF
+595 
-606 WYDCNKEQMAIIC
+606 
-619 DEILNW
+619 
-625 DGYITPKR
+625 
-633 KNFSSISK
+633 
-641 KTIDFIQFCF
+641 
-651 ACCGYRSTISIDDR
+651 
-665 LGQKHYK
+665 
-672 NICYSLTIT
+672 
-681 KRNMV
+681 
-686 SIFAS
+686 
-691 NNPKKEF
+691 
-698 PIYKTK
+698 
-704 DGYKYCFSVPS
+704 
-715 GMLVLRREGRINI
+715 
-728 TGNSGKSSWIDC
+728 SWLDC

-764 QSWIDQIAAGKN
+764 QSWIDQISAGKN

-791 KNISNQINKWLEGKL
+791 KNIANQINKWLEGKL

-829 NEGTQLVVLD
+829 NEGTQLIVLD

-927 KVLPYLKYNSAIEVC
+927 KVLPYLKYNSVIEVC
-942 KNRSMGVI
+942 KSRSMGVI

-1009 FGSELQELPF
+1009 FGSELPELPF

>member
-281 DECPFNSSHRAPD
+281 EECPFNSSHRAPD

-375 VDMSKL
+375 VDMSKM
-381 VAIPTGYKELDKKII
+381 ASIPTGYKELDKKII
-396 GLLMGDVTV
+396 GLLLGDVTV
-405 LSGLSG
+405 LSGGSG
-411 CVDCD
+411 
-416 TEYFNGTEWKKI
+416 
-428 SDYSY
+428 
-433 GDKVLQYNKDG
+433 
-444 SAELVYPTDYIKK
+444 A
-457 QCDYLSL
+457 
-464 IKSKYGVNQCVSDE
+464 
-478 HRIVYQTSKKNL
+478 
-490 AIKTFAELKEQHAG
+490 
-504 SKHGFIGKFYTT
+504 
-516 FNYSGKGIPLSE
+516 
-528 FEIRLMCAIICDG
+528 
-541 HFCNLYKDKSTCRIN
+541 
-556 LKKERK
+556 
-562 KQRLEWILG
+562 
-571 KLNMPIDKHQWNPKD
+571 
-586 LGYNSYLVK
+586 
-595 APRIEKEFSNF
+595 
-606 WYDCNKEQMAIIC
+606 
-619 DEILNW
+619 
-625 DGYITPKR
+625 
-633 KNFSSISK
+633 
-641 KTIDFIQFCF
+641 
-651 ACCGYRSTISIDDR
+651 
-665 LGQKHYK
+665 
-672 NICYSLTIT
+672 
-681 KRNMV
+681 
-686 SIFAS
+686 
-691 NNPKKEF
+691 
-698 PIYKTK
+698 
-704 DGYKYCFSVPS
+704 
-715 GMLVLRREGRINI
+715 
-728 TGNSGKSSWIDC
+728 GKSSWIDC
-740 VVLNAVQRGYKVGIW
+740 VALNAIQRGYKVGIW

-764 QSWIDQIAAGKN
+764 QSWINQIAAGKN
-776 YVCKKE
+776 YVCKRE
-782 GYENYYYAP
+782 GFENYYYAP
-791 KNISNQINKWLEGKL
+791 KNISNQISNWLEGKL

-820 FADIKTLVE
+820 FADVKELVDK
-829 NEGTQLVVLD
+829 EGVQLIVLD
-839 NLMALQIDSYDGD
+839 NLMALQIDNYEGD
-852 KYTQQTRFINDLK
+852 KYTQQTKFINDLK

-872 IHVILVCHPRKE
+872 VHVLLVCHPRKE
-884 GGFLRKESISGTA
+884 GIFLRKESISGTA
-897 DLTNLADSVI
+897 DLTNLADSVF

-927 KVLPYLKYNSAIEVC
+927 KVIPYLKYNSVIEVC

-1009 FGSELQELPF
+1009 FGNELQELPF

>member
-1 MNEITIRQ
+1 MTMNEITIRQ

-32 TYSGYFTDVNT
+32 TYSGYFTDVDT

-145 HLLYKIAMKNSNE
+145 HLLYKIAMKNNNE

-173 FSNPNVEIDCTTHNA
+173 FSNPNVEIDCSTFNS
-188 SRVCKLYG
+188 SRICKLYG

-220 EIKITPNEYFA
+220 EVKITPNEYFA

-344 YYSSQKKEPFVP
+344 YYSQQKKEPFVP
-356 KKEDSAKGKK
+356 KKEDSTKGKK

-411 CVDCD
+411 
-416 TEYFNGTEWKKI
+416 
-428 SDYSY
+428 
-433 GDKVLQYNKDG
+433 
-444 SAELVYPTDYIKK
+444 
-457 QCDYLSL
+457 
-464 IKSKYGVNQCVSDE
+464 
-478 HRIVYQTSKKNL
+478 
-490 AIKTFAELKEQHAG
+490 
-504 SKHGFIGKFYTT
+504 
-516 FNYSGKGIPLSE
+516 SGK
-528 FEIRLMCAIICDG
+528 
-541 HFCNLYKDKSTCRIN
+541 T
-556 LKKERK
+556 
-562 KQRLEWILG
+562 
-571 KLNMPIDKHQWNPKD
+571 
-586 LGYNSYLVK
+586 
-595 APRIEKEFSNF
+595 
-606 WYDCNKEQMAIIC
+606 
-619 DEILNW
+619 
-625 DGYITPKR
+625 
-633 KNFSSISK
+633 
-641 KTIDFIQFCF
+641 
-651 ACCGYRSTISIDDR
+651 
-665 LGQKHYK
+665 
-672 NICYSLTIT
+672 
-681 KRNMV
+681 
-686 SIFAS
+686 
-691 NNPKKEF
+691 
-698 PIYKTK
+698 
-704 DGYKYCFSVPS
+704 
-715 GMLVLRREGRINI
+715 
-728 TGNSGKSSWIDC
+728 SWIDC

-764 QSWIDQIAAGKN
+764 QSWIDQISAGKN

-782 GYENYYYAP
+782 GYENYYYTP
-791 KNISNQINKWLEGKL
+791 KNIANQINKWLEGKL

-927 KVLPYLKYNSAIEVC
+927 KVIPYLKYNSVIEVC

>member
-1 MNEITIRQ
+1 MTMNEITIRQ

-158 NTTICKEFLQVLDML
+158 NTTICKEFLQVLDIL

-344 YYSSQKKEPFVP
+344 YYSQQKKEPFVP

-375 VDMSKL
+375 VDMSKM
-381 VAIPTGYKELDKKII
+381 ASIPTGYKELDKKII
-396 GLLMGDVTV
+396 GLLLGDVTV
-405 LSGLSG
+405 LSGGSG
-411 CVDCD
+411 
-416 TEYFNGTEWKKI
+416 
-428 SDYSY
+428 
-433 GDKVLQYNKDG
+433 
-444 SAELVYPTDYIKK
+444 A
-457 QCDYLSL
+457 
-464 IKSKYGVNQCVSDE
+464 
-478 HRIVYQTSKKNL
+478 
-490 AIKTFAELKEQHAG
+490 
-504 SKHGFIGKFYTT
+504 
-516 FNYSGKGIPLSE
+516 
-528 FEIRLMCAIICDG
+528 
-541 HFCNLYKDKSTCRIN
+541 
-556 LKKERK
+556 
-562 KQRLEWILG
+562 
-571 KLNMPIDKHQWNPKD
+571 
-586 LGYNSYLVK
+586 
-595 APRIEKEFSNF
+595 
-606 WYDCNKEQMAIIC
+606 
-619 DEILNW
+619 
-625 DGYITPKR
+625 
-633 KNFSSISK
+633 
-641 KTIDFIQFCF
+641 
-651 ACCGYRSTISIDDR
+651 
-665 LGQKHYK
+665 
-672 NICYSLTIT
+672 
-681 KRNMV
+681 
-686 SIFAS
+686 
-691 NNPKKEF
+691 
-698 PIYKTK
+698 
-704 DGYKYCFSVPS
+704 
-715 GMLVLRREGRINI
+715 
-728 TGNSGKSSWIDC
+728 GKSSWIDC
-740 VVLNAVQRGYKVGIW
+740 VALNAIQRGYKVGIW

-764 QSWIDQIAAGKN
+764 QSWINQIAAGKN
-776 YVCKKE
+776 YVCKRE
-782 GYENYYYAP
+782 GFENYYYAP
-791 KNISNQINKWLEGKL
+791 KNISNQISNWLEGKL

-820 FADIKTLVE
+820 FADVKELVDK
-829 NEGTQLVVLD
+829 EGVQLIVLD
-839 NLMALQIDSYDGD
+839 NLMALQIDNYEGD
-852 KYTQQTRFINDLK
+852 KYTQQTKFINDLK

-872 IHVILVCHPRKE
+872 VHVLLVCHPRKE
-884 GGFLRKESISGTA
+884 GIFLRKESISGTA
-897 DLTNLADSVI
+897 DLTNLADSVF

-927 KVLPYLKYNSAIEVC
+927 KVLPYLKYNSVIEVC